1 MGQLDLGT
9 LIAKITVDDKG
20 FTAGMDSAT
29 RRTQRFTADVQAQ
42 GGVVDRVFHSL
53 GRSAKASLQV
63 AATAAAG
70 ATVGVAALGKNT
82 LSTGLAY
89 NAMQQ
94 NANAA
99 LKTMLGSQKAV
110 NEQMEKLGKLAQN
123 SPFSKATFI
132 SAQQQLIAFGV
143 EVEKVIPLL
152 DAMQNAVAASGGG
165 SQQLADLAFVV
176 AQIKAAGKITGQD
189 LIQLG
194 QRGINAAEIIGKAF
208 GKSSAEVK
216 AMISKNQIDA
226 DQAIDALTKGMMEKF
241 GGATDAIKKQ
251 WSGAADRIKAANRD
265 IGADL
270 GKMFIDPA
278 GGGRAVEWGNR
289 LADVLRTFQKR
300 LREAQGDIED
310 FLSPAFK
317 NISKGLDAANNALK
331 KFDAARAGAQ
341 LEKLTSY
348 TPLIGGTTAALMT
361 FALQPIPVIGQ
372 LASAMGPLTVG
383 VAALIAA
390 SPELRKSGSAF
401 GEAFKPGEKILAS
414 TAKQLADLAIQLIK
428 DLSPALE
435 SGAKGLGTFL
445 TNISPL
451 APALVSVLS
460 ALAPVVTAGAELA
473 SAFANLPTP
482 VLAAVVALAALH
494 GPLGPLVAKLT
505 DLGST
510 GGSVISALVADLQA
524 MGTTGAATVKS
535 FTSAGSTLK
544 NTLTIFDR
552 VGTSLRNDTTP
563 GLLSASRELKA
574 FEPAA
579 ALASNSVGAFSKAS
593 VNAGTGVFK
602 LSTLAK
608 NAGSALAGAFGA
620 LLSPANL
627 ALGAVSLLAGA
638 FAAYS
643 QKQAEATQRVE
654 EYKETLDRT
663 TAAVS
668 AHTREVI
675 RSKAE
680 TDGALSAYVALGGA
694 AEDYIRAVSG
704 EGEAMERVN
713 KTLEAKR
720 EAAAKVETAYMDGT
734 NAVSAYNYAQN
745 KLDPNV
751 EKVTA
756 SLQQQSEELQ
766 RAQDETRKNTSEAE
780 RAVEAER
787 QRQQAI
793 DKSTDAMR
801 AQNAAQ
807 GSLVDAQLRSADAT
821 DRLNKAIEEH
831 GKITVDAY
839 GKVNVLDRSNRWFID
854 GMRNKIQAIQDEA
867 RAFEKTSHSQEE
879 AKAKADEW
887 AHSLQEMAEKAGVP
901 KEAVDELVKTLGG
914 IPEVKQMTFTAD
926 TEAGKKAIEDFINEV
941 SKKGGTLTLDARN
954 DPAVEQLAHT
964 LGLVEASKGVFAID
978 ANNEPATAKLL
989 AGIAQVNTST
999 GVMTIDAN
1007 NNRFQQV
1014 LTASKTQGD
1023 NTSAVM
1029 SIYAND
1035 YASAKA
1041 EQARRYINSLSSYI
1055 DVYYRKHGESAQ
1067 LLPDTF
1073 ANGGIHPPVFGF
1085 ANGTE
1090 NHLAQ
1095 IAPAGAMRLW
1105 AEPETGGEAYIPLS
1119 RMKRRRSERILAEV
1133 ASRFGGTYLPG
1144 RVSQHAN
1151 GSASEGQAER
1161 NSTAQTVVNFT
1172 QNIQTAFT
1180 KPDSEYKS
1188 EGAAIARL
1196 VGSL

>member
-1 MGQLDLGT
+1 MSQLDLGT

-63 AATAAAG
+63 AATAAA
-70 ATVGVAALGKNT
+70 ATSVGVAALGKNT
-82 LSTGLAY
+82 ISTGLAY

-216 AMISKNQIDA
+216 TMISKNQIDA

-241 GGATDAIKKQ
+241 GGATDAIKQQ

-265 IGADL
+265 IGADI
-270 GKMFIDPA
+270 GKMFVDPA
-278 GGGRAVEWGNR
+278 GGGRAVEWGNK

-300 LREAQGDIED
+300 LREAQGGIED

-317 NISKGLDAANNALK
+317 NISKGLDAANNALQ

-348 TPLIGGTTAALMT
+348 TPLIGGTTAALMA

-390 SPELRKSGSAF
+390 SPELRKAGSAF

-414 TAKQLADLAIQLIK
+414 AAKQLADLAIRLIK

-460 ALAPVVTAGAELA
+460 ALAPVATAGAELA
-473 SAFANLPTP
+473 AAFANLPTP
-482 VLAAVVALAALH
+482 VLAAVTALAALH
-494 GPLGPLVAKLT
+494 GPLGPLVSKFT
-505 DLGST
+505 DLGATT
-510 GGSVISALVADLQA
+510 GRVVTNLVAQVQD
-524 MGTTGAATVKS
+524 MGTVWTRAEKS
-535 FTSAGSTLK
+535 TAS
-544 NTLTIFDR
+544 
-552 VGTSLRNDTTP
+552 VG
-563 GLLSASRELKA
+563 
-574 FEPAA
+574 A
-579 ALASNSVGAFSKAS
+579 ALASNIVPAAKSVSNELKTFGPAAQNAGNALTEVSKAS
-593 VNAGTGVFK
+593 ANAGTGVFK

-627 ALGAVSLLAGA
+627 ALGAVTLLAAA
-638 FAAYS
+638 FSAYS
-643 QKQAEATQRVE
+643 QKQAEVTQRVE

-663 TAAVS
+663 TASVT
-668 AHTREVI
+668 AHTRELV
-675 RSKAE
+675 RNKAE
-680 TDGALSAYVALGGA
+680 QDGALAAYVALGGA
-694 AEDYIRAVSG
+694 ADDYVRAVAG

-713 KTLEAKR
+713 KTLASKR
-720 EAAAKVETAYMDGT
+720 EELKQNELAERAGAPGVALYSGATKELKE
-734 NAVSAYNYAQN
+734 NVS
-745 KLDPNV
+745 K
-751 EKVTA
+751 A
-756 SLQQQSEELQ
+756 SESLRDQSEELQ
-766 RAQDETRKNTSEAE
+766 RAQDETRKSTSEAE

-793 DKSTDAMR
+793 DKATDAIR

-807 GSLVDAQLRSADAT
+807 GSLVDAQLRNIDAS

-831 GKITVDAY
+831 GQVMADAN
-839 GKVNVLDRSNRWFID
+839 GKVDIFNQNNRWFVQ
-854 GMRNKIQAIQDEA
+854 GMRDKIQAIQDEA
-867 RAFEKTSHSQEE
+867 RAFEKTGHTQEE
-879 AKAKADEW
+879 AKAKTEEWGKALAD
-887 AHSLQEMAEKAGVP
+887 MAEKAGVP
-901 KEAVDELVKTLGG
+901 KEQINDLIKTLGG

-926 TEAGKKAIEDFINEV
+926 TEAGKRAIDDFIEAT
-941 SKKGGTLTLDARN
+941 SKKNGVLTLDANN
-954 DPAVEQLAHT
+954 DPAVAQLAQT
-964 LGLVEASKGVFAID
+964 LGLVEVSTGVFAID
-978 ANNEPATAKLL
+978 ANSEPATAKLI

-1007 NNRFQQV
+1007 NSRFQQV
-1014 LTASKTQGD
+1014 LAASKSQGD
-1023 NTSAVM
+1023 NTSSAM

-1041 EQARRYINSLSSYI
+1041 EQAQRYINSLASYI

-1073 ANGGIHPPVFGF
+1073 ANGGIRPPVFGF

-1151 GSASEGQAER
+1151 GSATEGQAER
-1161 NSTAQTVVNFT
+1161 SATAQTVVNFT

-1188 EGAAIARL
+1188 EGAALARL
-1196 VGSL
+1196 VGGL

>member
-1 MGQLDLGT
+1 MSQLDLGT

-20 FTAGMDSAT
+20 FTAGMDAAT
-29 RRTQRFTADVQAQ
+29 RRTQRFTADVQSQ
-42 GGVVDRVFHSL
+42 GGIVDRVFHSL

-63 AATAAAG
+63 AATAAA
-70 ATVGVAALGKNT
+70 ATTVGVAALGKNT

-241 GGATDAIKKQ
+241 GGATDAIKQQ

-265 IGADL
+265 IGADI

-278 GGGRAVEWGNR
+278 GGGRAVEWGNK

-300 LREAQGDIED
+300 LREAQGGIED

-317 NISKGLDAANNALK
+317 NISKGLDAANNALQ
-331 KFDAARAGAQ
+331 KFDAARAAAQ

-348 TPLIGGTTAALMT
+348 TPLIGGTTAALMA

-390 SPELRKSGSAF
+390 SPELRKAGGAF

-460 ALAPVVTAGAELA
+460 ALAPVATAVAELA
-473 SAFANLPTP
+473 AAFANLPTP
-482 VLAAVVALAALH
+482 ILAAITALAALH
-494 GPLGPLVAKLT
+494 GPLGPLVSKFT
-505 DLGST
+505 DLGATS
-510 GGSVISALVADLQA
+510 GRVIANLVAQVQD
-524 MGTTGAATVKS
+524 MGTVWTRVEKSTAGVGAS
-535 FTSAGSTLK
+535 
-544 NTLTIFDR
+544 
-552 VGTSLRNDTTP
+552 
-563 GLLSASRELKA
+563 
-574 FEPAA
+574 
-579 ALASNSVGAFSKAS
+579 LASNIVPAAKSVSNELKTFGPAAQNAGNALTEVGKAS
-593 VNAGTGVFK
+593 ANAGTGVFK

-627 ALGAVSLLAGA
+627 ALGAVTLLAAA
-638 FAAYS
+638 FSAYS
-643 QKQAEATQRVE
+643 QKQAETTQRVE

-663 TAAVS
+663 TASVTAN
-668 AHTREVI
+668 TRELV
-675 RSKAE
+675 RNKAE
-680 TDGALSAYVALGGA
+680 QDGALAAYVALGGA
-694 AEDYIRAVSG
+694 ADDYVRAVAG

-713 KTLEAKR
+713 KVLAAKR
-720 EAAAKVETAYMDGT
+720 EEAAKTETAYMDGT
-734 NAVSAYNYAQN
+734 NAVSAYAYAHN

-756 SLQQQSEELQ
+756 SLQHQSEELQ

-793 DKSTDAMR
+793 DKATDAMR

-807 GSLVDAQLRSADAT
+807 GSLVDAQLRNIDAS

-831 GKITVDAY
+831 GQVMADAN
-839 GKVNVLDRSNRWFID
+839 GKVDIFNQNNRWFVQ
-854 GMRNKIQAIQDEA
+854 GMRDKIQAIQDEA
-867 RAFEKTSHSQEE
+867 RAFEKTGHTQEE
-879 AKAKADEW
+879 AKAKTQEW
-887 AHSLQEMAEKAGVP
+887 GAALAEMAEKAGVP
-901 KEAVDELVKTLGG
+901 KEQINDLIKSLGG

-926 TEAGKKAIEDFINEV
+926 TEAGKRAIEDFIEAT
-941 SKKGGTLTLDARN
+941 SKKNGVLTLDANN
-954 DPAVEQLAHT
+954 DPAVTQLAQT
-964 LGLVEASKGVFAID
+964 LGLVEVSTGVFAID
-978 ANNEPATAKLL
+978 ANREPATAKLI
-989 AGIAQVNTST
+989 AGLAQVNTST

-1007 NNRFQQV
+1007 NSRFQQV
-1014 LTASKTQGD
+1014 LAASKSQGD

-1073 ANGGIHPPVFGF
+1073 ANGGIRPPVYGF

-1161 NSTAQTVVNFT
+1161 AATAQTVVNFT

>member
-1 MGQLDLGT
+1 MSQLDLGT

-70 ATVGVAALGKNT
+70 ATVGMAALGKNT

-278 GGGRAVEWGNR
+278 GGGRAVEWGNK

-348 TPLIGGTTAALMT
+348 TPLIGGTTAALMA

-390 SPELRKSGSAF
+390 SPELRKAGSAF

-414 TAKQLADLAIQLIK
+414 TAKQLADLAIRLIK

-445 TNISPL
+445 TNVSPL

-460 ALAPVVTAGAELA
+460 ALAPVATAGAELA
-473 SAFANLPTP
+473 AAFANLPTP
-482 VLAAVVALAALH
+482 VLAAVTALAALH
-494 GPLGPLVAKLT
+494 GPLGPLVSKFT
-505 DLGST
+505 DLGATT
-510 GGSVISALVADLQA
+510 GRVITNLVAQVQE
-524 MGTTGAATVKS
+524 MGTVWTRAEKSTAGVGAAMASNIVPAAKS
-535 FTSAGSTLK
+535 VS
-544 NTLTIFDR
+544 N
-552 VGTSLRNDTTP
+552 
-563 GLLSASRELKA
+563 ELKT
-574 FEPAA
+574 FGPAA
-579 ALASNSVGAFSKAS
+579 QNAGNALTEVGKAS
-593 VNAGTGVFK
+593 ANAGTGVFK

-627 ALGAVSLLAGA
+627 ALGAVTLLAAA
-638 FAAYS
+638 FSAYS
-643 QKQAEATQRVE
+643 QKQAEVTQRVE

-663 TAAVS
+663 TASVT
-668 AHTREVI
+668 AHTRELV
-675 RSKAE
+675 RNKAE
-680 TDGALSAYVALGGA
+680 QDGALAAYVALGGA
-694 AEDYIRAVSG
+694 ADDYVRAVAG

-713 KTLEAKR
+713 SVLASKR
-720 EAAAKVETAYMDGT
+720 EELKQNELAERAGAPGVALYSGATKELKE
-734 NAVSAYNYAQN
+734 NVS
-745 KLDPNV
+745 K
-751 EKVTA
+751 A
-756 SLQQQSEELQ
+756 SESLRDQSEELQ
-766 RAQDETRKNTSEAE
+766 RAQDETRKSTSEAE

-793 DKSTDAMR
+793 DKATDAIR

-807 GSLVDAQLRSADAT
+807 GSLVDAQLRNIDAS

-831 GKITVDAY
+831 GQVMADAN
-839 GKVNVLDRSNRWFID
+839 GKVDIFNQNNRWFVQ
-854 GMRNKIQAIQDEA
+854 GMRDKIQAIQDEA
-867 RAFEKTSHSQEE
+867 RAFEKTGHTQEE
-879 AKAKADEW
+879 AKAKTQEW
-887 AHSLQEMAEKAGVP
+887 SAALAEMAEKAGVP
-901 KEAVDELVKTLGG
+901 KEQINDLIRSLGG

-926 TEAGKKAIEDFINEV
+926 TEAGKRAIEDFIEAT
-941 SKKGGTLTLDARN
+941 SKKNGVLTLDANN
-954 DPAVEQLAHT
+954 DPAVAQLAQT
-964 LGLVEASKGVFAID
+964 LGLVEVSTGVFAID
-978 ANNEPATAKLL
+978 ANSEPATAKLF
-989 AGIAQVNTST
+989 AGLAQVNTST

-1007 NNRFQQV
+1007 NSRFQQV
-1014 LTASKTQGD
+1014 LAASKSQGD
-1023 NTSAVM
+1023 NTSAAM

-1035 YASAKA
+1035 YASARA
-1041 EQARRYINSLSSYI
+1041 EQAQRYINSLSSYI

-1073 ANGGIHPPVFGF
+1073 ANGGIRPPVFGF

-1151 GSASEGQAER
+1151 GSATEGQAER
-1161 NSTAQTVVNFT
+1161 SATAQTVVNFT

-1188 EGAAIARL
+1188 EGAALARL

>member
-1 MGQLDLGT
+1 MSQLDLGT

-63 AATAAAG
+63 AATAAA
-70 ATVGVAALGKNT
+70 ATTVGVAALGKNT
-82 LSTGLAY
+82 ISTGLAY

-270 GKMFIDPA
+270 GKMFIDPT
-278 GGGRAVEWGNR
+278 GGGRAVEWGNK

-300 LREAQGDIED
+300 LHEAQGDIED

-317 NISKGLDAANNALK
+317 NISKGLDAANNALQ

-348 TPLIGGTTAALMT
+348 TPLIGGTTAALMA

-390 SPELRKSGSAF
+390 SPELRKAGSAF

-414 TAKQLADLAIQLIK
+414 TAKQLADLALQLIK

-435 SGAKGLGTFL
+435 SGAKGLGVFL

-460 ALAPVVTAGAELA
+460 ALAPVATAGAELA
-473 SAFANLPTP
+473 AAFANLPTP
-482 VLAAVVALAALH
+482 VLAAVTALAALH
-494 GPLGPLVAKLT
+494 GPLGPLVSKLT

-510 GGSVISALVADLQA
+510 GSRVISSLVAQA
-524 MGTTGAATVKS
+524 QEMGTVWTRAEKSTTG
-535 FTSAGSTLK
+535 L
-544 NTLTIFDR
+544 
-552 VGTSLRNDTTP
+552 GT
-563 GLLSASRELKA
+563 
-574 FEPAA
+574 
-579 ALASNSVGAFSKAS
+579 ALASNIVPAAKSASNELKTFGPAAQSAGNALTDVGKNAAS
-593 VNAGTGVFK
+593 AGTGVFK

-627 ALGAVSLLAGA
+627 ALGAVTLLAAA

-643 QKQAEATQRVE
+643 QKQAETTQRVE

-663 TAAVS
+663 TATVTAN
-668 AHTREVI
+668 TRELV
-675 RSKAE
+675 RNKAE
-680 TDGALSAYVALGGA
+680 QDGALAAYVALGGA
-694 AEDYIRAVSG
+694 ADDYVRAVAG

-713 KTLEAKR
+713 KVLAAKR
-720 EAAAKVETAYMDGT
+720 EEAAKTETAYMDGT
-734 NAVSAYNYAQN
+734 NAVSAYAYAQN

-756 SLQQQSEELQ
+756 SLKSQGEELQ
-766 RAQDETRKNTSEAE
+766 RAQDETRKSVSEAE
-780 RAVEAER
+780 RAVEVER

-793 DKSTDAMR
+793 DKATDAMR

-807 GSLVDAQLRSADAT
+807 GSLVDAQLRNIDAS

-831 GKITVDAY
+831 GHVLTDAN
-839 GKVNVLDRSNRWFID
+839 GKVDIFNQNNRWFVQ
-854 GMRNKIQAIQDEA
+854 GMRDKIQAIQDEA
-867 RAFEKTSHSQEE
+867 RAFEKTSHTQEE
-879 AKAKADEW
+879 ASAKTQEW
-887 AHSLQEMAEKAGVP
+887 STALAEMAEKAGVP
-901 KEAVDELVKTLGG
+901 KEQINDLIKTLGG

-926 TEAGKKAIEDFINEV
+926 TEAGKRAIEEFIEST
-941 SKKGGTLTLDARN
+941 SKKNGVLTLDANN
-954 DPAVEQLAHT
+954 DPAVAQLAQT
-964 LGLVEASKGVFAID
+964 LGLVEVSTGVFAID
-978 ANNEPATAKLL
+978 ANSEPATAKLI

-1007 NNRFQQV
+1007 NSRFQQV
-1014 LTASKTQGD
+1014 LAASKSQGD
-1023 NTSAVM
+1023 NTSAAM
-1029 SIYAND
+1029 SIYGVD

-1041 EQARRYINSLSSYI
+1041 EQAQRYINSLSSYI

-1073 ANGGIHPPVFGF
+1073 ANGGIRPPVYGF

-1151 GSASEGQAER
+1151 GSATEGQAER
-1161 NSTAQTVVNFT
+1161 TATAQTVVNFT

-1188 EGAAIARL
+1188 EGAALARL

>member
-1 MGQLDLGT
+1 MSQLDLGT

-20 FTAGMDSAT
+20 FTAGMDAAT

-63 AATAAAG
+63 AATAAA
-70 ATVGVAALGKNT
+70 ATTVGVAALGKNT

-241 GGATDAIKKQ
+241 GGATDAIKQQ

-265 IGADL
+265 IGADI

-278 GGGRAVEWGNR
+278 GGGRAVEWGNK

-300 LREAQGDIED
+300 LREAQGGIED

-317 NISKGLDAANNALK
+317 NISKGLDAANNALQ

-348 TPLIGGTTAALMT
+348 TPLIGGTTAALMA

-390 SPELRKSGSAF
+390 SPELRKAGSAF

-414 TAKQLADLAIQLIK
+414 TAKQLADLAIRLIK

-460 ALAPVVTAGAELA
+460 ALAPVATAGAELA
-473 SAFANLPTP
+473 AAFANLPTP
-482 VLAAVVALAALH
+482 VLAAVTALAALH
-494 GPLGPLVAKLT
+494 GPLGPLVSKFT
-505 DLGST
+505 DLGATS
-510 GGSVISALVADLQA
+510 GRVIANLVAQVQD
-524 MGTTGAATVKS
+524 MGTVWTRAEKSTAGVGAAMASNIVPAAKS
-535 FTSAGSTLK
+535 VS
-544 NTLTIFDR
+544 N
-552 VGTSLRNDTTP
+552 
-563 GLLSASRELKA
+563 ELKT
-574 FEPAA
+574 FGPAA
-579 ALASNSVGAFSKAS
+579 QNAGNALTEVGKAS
-593 VNAGTGVFK
+593 ANAGTGVFK

-627 ALGAVSLLAGA
+627 ALGAITLLAAA
-638 FAAYS
+638 FSAYS
-643 QKQAEATQRVE
+643 QKQAEITQRVE
-654 EYKETLDRT
+654 EYKDTLDRT
-663 TAAVS
+663 TAAVTVN
-668 AHTREVI
+668 TRELV
-675 RSKAE
+675 RNKAE
-680 TDGALSAYVALGGA
+680 QDGALAAYVALGGA
-694 AEDYIRAVSG
+694 ADDYVRAVAG

-713 KTLEAKR
+713 KTLASKR
-720 EAAAKVETAYMDGT
+720 EELKQNELAERAGAPGVALYSGATKELKE
-734 NAVSAYNYAQN
+734 NVS
-745 KLDPNV
+745 K
-751 EKVTA
+751 A
-756 SLQQQSEELQ
+756 SESLRDQSDELS
-766 RAQDETRKNTSEAE
+766 RAQDETRKSVSETE

-793 DKSTDAMR
+793 DKATDAMR

-807 GSLVDAQLRSADAT
+807 GSLVDAQLRNIDAS

-831 GKITVDAY
+831 GQVMADAN
-839 GKVNVLDRSNRWFID
+839 GKVDIFNQNNRWFVQ
-854 GMRNKIQAIQDEA
+854 GMRDKIQAIQDEA
-867 RAFEKTSHSQEE
+867 RAFEKTGHTQEE
-879 AKAKADEW
+879 AKAKTQEW
-887 AHSLQEMAEKAGVP
+887 STALSEMAEKAGVP
-901 KEAVDELVKTLGG
+901 KEQINDLIRTLGG

-926 TEAGKKAIEDFINEV
+926 TEAGKRAIDDFIEAT
-941 SKKGGTLTLDARN
+941 SKKNGVLTLDANN
-954 DPAVEQLAHT
+954 DPAVAQLAQT
-964 LGLVEASKGVFAID
+964 LGLVEVSTGVFAID
-978 ANNEPATAKLL
+978 ANSEPATAKLF
-989 AGIAQVNTST
+989 AGLAQVNTST

-1007 NNRFQQV
+1007 NSRFQQV
-1014 LTASKTQGD
+1014 LAASKSQGD
-1023 NTSAVM
+1023 NTSSAM

-1035 YASAKA
+1035 YASARA
-1041 EQARRYINSLSSYI
+1041 EQAQRYINSLSSYI

-1073 ANGGIHPPVFGF
+1073 ANGGIRPPVYGF

-1151 GSASEGQAER
+1151 GSATEGQAER
-1161 NSTAQTVVNFT
+1161 AATAQTVVNFT

-1188 EGAAIARL
+1188 EGAALARL

>member
-1 MGQLDLGT
+1 MSQLDLGT

-42 GGVVDRVFHSL
+42 GGVVDRVFHSM

-63 AATAAAG
+63 AATAAA
-70 ATVGVAALGKNT
+70 ATTVGVAALGKNT
-82 LSTGLAY
+82 ISTGLAY

-278 GGGRAVEWGNR
+278 GGGRAVEWGNK

-390 SPELRKSGSAF
+390 SPELRKAGGAF

-460 ALAPVVTAGAELA
+460 ALAPVATAGAELA

-494 GPLGPLVAKLT
+494 GPLAPLVSKLT
-505 DLGST
+505 DLGDVSKKSIT
-510 GGSVISALVADLQA
+510 QLVTSLQE
-524 MGTTGAATVKS
+524 MGTEQTRAVKTFSGLGSAMTNAVAPAAKTVS
-535 FTSAGSTLK
+535 
-544 NTLTIFDR
+544 N
-552 VGTSLRNDTTP
+552 
-563 GLLSASRELKA
+563 ELKTIA
-574 FEPAA
+574 PAA
-579 ALASNSVGAFSKAS
+579 QGAGNAITQVSKAS
-593 VNAGTGVFK
+593 AAAGPAVFN
-602 LSTLAK
+602 LGTLAK
-608 NAGSALAGAFGA
+608 NAGSRLAGAFA
-620 LLSPANL
+620 AILSPANL
-627 ALGAVSLLAGA
+627 ALGAVALLAGA

-643 QKQAEATQRVE
+643 QKQAEVTQRVE

-734 NAVSAYNYAQN
+734 NAVSAYAYAQN
-745 KLDPNV
+745 KLDPDV

-793 DKSTDAMR
+793 DKATDAMR

-914 IPEVKQMTFTAD
+914 IPEVKQTTFTAD
-926 TEAGKKAIEDFINEV
+926 TEAGKKAVEDFINEV
-941 SKKGGTLTLDARN
+941 SKKNGTLTLDARN

-1014 LTASKTQGD
+1014 LTASKNQGD

-1041 EQARRYINSLSSYI
+1041 EQAQRYINSLSSYV

-1073 ANGGIHPPVFGF
+1073 ANGGIRPPVYGF

-1161 NSTAQTVVNFT
+1161 SATAQTVVNFT

>member
-1 MGQLDLGT
+1 MSQLDLGT

-20 FTAGMDSAT
+20 FTAGMDAAT
-29 RRTQRFTADVQAQ
+29 RRTQRFTADVQTQ

-63 AATAAAG
+63 AATAAA
-70 ATVGVAALGKNT
+70 ATSVGVAALGKNT
-82 LSTGLAY
+82 ISTGLAY

-265 IGADL
+265 IGADI
-270 GKMFIDPA
+270 GKMFIDPT
-278 GGGRAVEWGNR
+278 GGGRAVEWGNK

-300 LREAQGDIED
+300 LREAQGSIED

-390 SPELRKSGSAF
+390 SPELRKAGGAF

-494 GPLGPLVAKLT
+494 GPLGPLVSKLT
-505 DLGST
+505 DLGDTSKKSIT
-510 GGSVISALVADLQA
+510 QLVTSLQE
-524 MGTTGAATVKS
+524 MGTEQTRAVKTFSGLGNAMTNAVAPAAKTVS
-535 FTSAGSTLK
+535 
-544 NTLTIFDR
+544 N
-552 VGTSLRNDTTP
+552 
-563 GLLSASRELKA
+563 ELKTIA
-574 FEPAA
+574 PAA
-579 ALASNSVGAFSKAS
+579 QGAGNAITQVSKAS
-593 VNAGTGVFK
+593 AAAGPAVFN
-602 LSTLAK
+602 LGTLAK

-627 ALGAVSLLAGA
+627 ALGAVSLLAAA
-638 FAAYS
+638 FSAYS

-663 TAAVS
+663 TASVTAN
-668 AHTREVI
+668 TRELV
-675 RSKAE
+675 RNKAE
-680 TDGALSAYVALGGA
+680 QDGALAAYVALGGA
-694 AEDYIRAVSG
+694 AEDYIRAVAG
-704 EGEAMERVN
+704 EGEAVERVN
-713 KTLEAKR
+713 KVLAAKR
-720 EAAAKVETAYMDGT
+720 EEAAKTETAYMDGT
-734 NAVSAYNYAQN
+734 NAVSAYAYAQN

-793 DKSTDAMR
+793 DKATDAMR

-854 GMRNKIQAIQDEA
+854 GMRAKIQAIQDEA
-867 RAFEKTSHSQEE
+867 RAFEKTSHTQEE

-914 IPEVKQMTFTAD
+914 IPEVKQTTFTAD
-926 TEAGKKAIEDFINEV
+926 TEAGKKAVEDFINEV
-941 SKKGGTLTLDARN
+941 SKKNGTLTLDARN

-989 AGIAQVNTST
+989 AGLAQVNTST

-1014 LTASKTQGD
+1014 LAASKSQSD
-1023 NTSAVM
+1023 NTSGVM

-1073 ANGGIHPPVFGF
+1073 ANGGIRPPVYGF

-1151 GSASEGQAER
+1151 GSATEGQVER
-1161 NSTAQTVVNFT
+1161 SATAQTVVNFT

-1188 EGAAIARL
+1188 EGAALARL

>member
-1 MGQLDLGT
+1 MSQLDLGT

-20 FTAGMDSAT
+20 FTAGMDAAT

-42 GGVVDRVFHSL
+42 GGVVDRVFHSM

-63 AATAAAG
+63 AATAAA
-70 ATVGVAALGKNT
+70 ATTVGVAALGKNT
-82 LSTGLAY
+82 ISTGLAY

-241 GGATDAIKKQ
+241 GGATDAIKQQ

-265 IGADL
+265 IGADI

-278 GGGRAVEWGNR
+278 GGGRAVEWGNK

-300 LREAQGDIED
+300 LREAQGGVED

-435 SGAKGLGTFL
+435 SGAKGLGAFL

-460 ALAPVVTAGAELA
+460 ALAPVATAGAELA

-494 GPLGPLVAKLT
+494 GPLAPLVSKLT
-505 DLGST
+505 DLGDVSKKSIT
-510 GGSVISALVADLQA
+510 QLVTSLQE
-524 MGTTGAATVKS
+524 MGTEQTRAVKTFSGLGNAMTNAVAPAAKTVS
-535 FTSAGSTLK
+535 
-544 NTLTIFDR
+544 N
-552 VGTSLRNDTTP
+552 
-563 GLLSASRELKA
+563 ELKTIA
-574 FEPAA
+574 PAA
-579 ALASNSVGAFSKAS
+579 QGAGNAITQVSKAS
-593 VNAGTGVFK
+593 AAAGPAVFN
-602 LSTLAK
+602 LGTLAK
-608 NAGSALAGAFGA
+608 NAGSRLAGAFA
-620 LLSPANL
+620 AILSPANL
-627 ALGAVSLLAGA
+627 ALGAVALLAGA

-643 QKQAEATQRVE
+643 QKQAEVTQRVE

-704 EGEAMERVN
+704 EGEAVERVN
-713 KTLEAKR
+713 KVLAAKR
-720 EAAAKVETAYMDGT
+720 EEAAKTETAYMDGT
-734 NAVSAYNYAQN
+734 NAVSAYAYAQN

-793 DKSTDAMR
+793 DKATDAMR

-854 GMRNKIQAIQDEA
+854 GMRAKIQAIQDEA
-867 RAFEKTSHSQEE
+867 RAFEKTSHTQEE

-914 IPEVKQMTFTAD
+914 IPEVKQTTFTAD
-926 TEAGKKAIEDFINEV
+926 TEAGKKAVEDFINEV
-941 SKKGGTLTLDARN
+941 SKKNGTLTLDARN

-1014 LTASKTQGD
+1014 LTASKSQGD

-1073 ANGGIHPPVFGF
+1073 ANGGIRPPVYGF

-1151 GSASEGQAER
+1151 GSATEGQVER
-1161 NSTAQTVVNFT
+1161 SATAQTVVNFT

-1188 EGAAIARL
+1188 EGAALARL

>member
-1 MGQLDLGT
+1 M
-9 LIAKITVDDKG
+9 
-20 FTAGMDSAT
+20 
-29 RRTQRFTADVQAQ
+29 QAQ

-70 ATVGVAALGKNT
+70 VTVGVAALGKNT

-241 GGATDAIKKQ
+241 GGATDAIKQQ

-265 IGADL
+265 IGADI

-278 GGGRAVEWGNR
+278 GGGRAVEWGNK

-300 LREAQGDIED
+300 LREAQGGIED

-317 NISKGLDAANNALK
+317 NISKGLDAANSALQ
-331 KFDAARAGAQ
+331 KFDAARAAAQ

-348 TPLIGGTTAALMT
+348 TPLIGGTTAALMA

-390 SPELRKSGSAF
+390 SPELRKAGGAF

-414 TAKQLADLAIQLIK
+414 TAKQLADLAIRLIK

-460 ALAPVVTAGAELA
+460 ALAPVATAGAELA
-473 SAFANLPTP
+473 AAFANLPTP
-482 VLAAVVALAALH
+482 VLAAVTALAALH
-494 GPLGPLVAKLT
+494 GPLAPLVSKFT
-505 DLGST
+505 DLGATS
-510 GGSVISALVADLQA
+510 GRVITNLVAQVQD
-524 MGTTGAATVKS
+524 MGTVWTRAEKSTAGVGAAMASNIVPAAKS
-535 FTSAGSTLK
+535 VS
-544 NTLTIFDR
+544 N
-552 VGTSLRNDTTP
+552 
-563 GLLSASRELKA
+563 ELKT
-574 FEPAA
+574 FGPAA
-579 ALASNSVGAFSKAS
+579 QNAGNALTEVGKAS
-593 VNAGTGVFK
+593 ANAGTGVFK

-627 ALGAVSLLAGA
+627 ALGAVTLLAAA
-638 FAAYS
+638 FSAYS

-654 EYKETLDRT
+654 EYKDTLDRT
-663 TAAVS
+663 TAAVTVN
-668 AHTREVI
+668 TRELV
-675 RSKAE
+675 RNKAE
-680 TDGALSAYVALGGA
+680 QDGALAAYVALGGA
-694 AEDYIRAVSG
+694 ADDYVRAVAG

-713 KTLEAKR
+713 GVLAAKR
-720 EAAAKVETAYMDGT
+720 EELKQNELAERAGAPGVALYSGATKELKE
-734 NAVSAYNYAQN
+734 NVS
-745 KLDPNV
+745 K
-751 EKVTA
+751 A
-756 SLQQQSEELQ
+756 SESLRDQSDELR
-766 RAQDETRKNTSEAE
+766 RAQDETRKSVSEAE

-793 DKSTDAMR
+793 DKATDAMR

-807 GSLVDAQLRSADAT
+807 GSLVDAQLRNIDAS

-831 GKITVDAY
+831 GQVMADAN
-839 GKVNVLDRSNRWFID
+839 GKVDIFNQNNRWFVQ
-854 GMRNKIQAIQDEA
+854 GMRDKIQAIQDEA
-867 RAFEKTSHSQEE
+867 RAFEKTGHTQEE
-879 AKAKADEW
+879 AKAKTEEW
-887 AHSLQEMAEKAGVP
+887 GKALAEMAEKAGVP
-901 KEAVDELVKTLGG
+901 KEQINDLIRTLGG

-926 TEAGKKAIEDFINEV
+926 TEAGKRAIEDFIADTA
-941 SKKGGTLTLDARN
+941 KKNGVLTLDANN
-954 DPAVEQLAHT
+954 DPAVAQLAQT
-964 LGLVEASKGVFAID
+964 LGVVEVSKGVFAID
-978 ANNEPATAKLL
+978 ANSEPATAKLI

-1014 LTASKTQGD
+1014 LAASKNQGD
-1023 NTSAVM
+1023 NTSAAM

-1035 YASAKA
+1035 YASARA
-1041 EQARRYINSLSSYI
+1041 EQAQRYINSLSSYI

-1073 ANGGIHPPVFGF
+1073 ANGGIRPPVFGF
-1085 ANGTE
+1085 ASGTE

-1151 GSASEGQAER
+1151 GSATEGQAER
-1161 NSTAQTVVNFT
+1161 SATAQTVVNFT

>member
-1 MGQLDLGT
+1 MSQLDLGT

-20 FTAGMDSAT
+20 FTAGMDAAT

-42 GGVVDRVFHSL
+42 GGIVDRVFHSL

-63 AATAAAG
+63 AATAAA
-70 ATVGVAALGKNT
+70 ATTVGVAALGKNT
-82 LSTGLAY
+82 ISTGLAY

-241 GGATDAIKKQ
+241 GGATDAIKQQ

-265 IGADL
+265 IGADI

-278 GGGRAVEWGNR
+278 GGGRAVEWGNK

-300 LREAQGDIED
+300 LREAQGGIED

-317 NISKGLDAANNALK
+317 NISKGLDAANSALQ
-331 KFDAARAGAQ
+331 KFDAAKAAAQ
-341 LEKLTSY
+341 LGKLTSY
-348 TPLIGGTTAALMT
+348 TPLIGGTTAALMA

-390 SPELRKSGSAF
+390 SPELRKAGSAF

-414 TAKQLADLAIQLIK
+414 TAKQLADLAISLIK
-428 DLSPALE
+428 NLSPALE

-460 ALAPVVTAGAELA
+460 ALAPVATAGAELA
-473 SAFANLPTP
+473 AAFANLPTP
-482 VLAAVVALAALH
+482 VLAAVTALAALH
-494 GPLGPLVAKLT
+494 GPLGPLVSKLT

-510 GGSVISALVADLQA
+510 GSRVISALVAQA
-524 MGTTGAATVKS
+524 QEMGTVWGKAEKSTTG
-535 FTSAGSTLK
+535 L
-544 NTLTIFDR
+544 
-552 VGTSLRNDTTP
+552 GT
-563 GLLSASRELKA
+563 
-574 FEPAA
+574 
-579 ALASNSVGAFSKAS
+579 ALASNIVPAAKSAS
-593 VNAGTGVFK
+593 NELKTFGPAAQNAGNALTEVGKSSANAGNSVFK

-627 ALGAVSLLAGA
+627 ALGAVTLLAAA

-643 QKQAEATQRVE
+643 QKQAETTQRVE

-663 TAAVS
+663 TAAVT
-668 AHTREVI
+668 ANTRELV
-675 RSKAE
+675 RNKAE
-680 TDGALSAYVALGGA
+680 KDGALRAYVALGGA
-694 AEDYIRAVSG
+694 ADDYVRAVAG

-713 KTLEAKR
+713 KTLAAKR
-720 EAAAKVETAYMDGT
+720 AEAEKTETVYMYGT
-734 NAVSAYNYAQN
+734 SAVSAYAYAH
-745 KLDPNV
+745 KRLDPNV

-756 SLQQQSEELQ
+756 SLQQQSKELQ

-793 DKSTDAMR
+793 EKATDAMR

-807 GSLVDAQLRSADAT
+807 GSLVDAQLRNIDAS

-831 GKITVDAY
+831 GQVMADAN
-839 GKVNVLDRSNRWFID
+839 GKVDIFNQNNRWFVQ
-854 GMRNKIQAIQDEA
+854 GMRDKIQAIQDEA
-867 RAFEKTSHSQEE
+867 GAFEKTGHTQEE
-879 AKAKADEW
+879 AKAKTEEW
-887 AHSLQEMAEKAGVP
+887 GKALAEMAEKAGVP
-901 KEAVDELVKTLGG
+901 REQINDLIRTLGG

-926 TEAGKKAIEDFINEV
+926 TEQGKRAIDDFIEAT
-941 SKKGGTLTLDARN
+941 SKKNGVLTLDANN
-954 DPAVEQLAHT
+954 DPAVAQLAQT
-964 LGLVEASKGVFAID
+964 LGLVEVSKGVFAID
-978 ANNEPATAKLL
+978 ANSEPATAKLI

-1007 NNRFQQV
+1007 NSRFQQV
-1014 LTASKTQGD
+1014 LAASKSQGD
-1023 NTSAVM
+1023 NTSSAM

-1041 EQARRYINSLSSYI
+1041 EQAQRHINSLSSYI

-1073 ANGGIHPPVFGF
+1073 ANGGIRPPVYGF

-1151 GSASEGQAER
+1151 GSATEGQAER
-1161 NSTAQTVVNFT
+1161 AATAQTVVNFT

-1188 EGAAIARL
+1188 EGAALARL

>member
-1 MGQLDLGT
+1 MSQLDLGT

-20 FTAGMDSAT
+20 FTAGMDTAT
-29 RRTQRFTADVQAQ
+29 RRTQRFTADVQTQ
-42 GGVVDRVFHSL
+42 GGIVDRVFHSL

-63 AATAAAG
+63 AATAAA
-70 ATVGVAALGKNT
+70 ATTVGVAALGKNI

-241 GGATDAIKKQ
+241 GGATDAIKQQ

-265 IGADL
+265 IGADI

-278 GGGRAVEWGNR
+278 GGGRAVEWGNK

-300 LREAQGDIED
+300 LREAQGGIED

-317 NISKGLDAANNALK
+317 NISKGLDAANNALQ

-348 TPLIGGTTAALMT
+348 TPLIGGTTAALMA

-390 SPELRKSGSAF
+390 SPELRKAGSAF

-414 TAKQLADLAIQLIK
+414 AAKQLADLAIRLIK

-460 ALAPVVTAGAELA
+460 ALAPVATAGAELA
-473 SAFANLPTP
+473 AAFANLPTP
-482 VLAAVVALAALH
+482 VLAAVTALAALH
-494 GPLGPLVAKLT
+494 GPLGPLVSKFT
-505 DLGST
+505 DLGATS
-510 GGSVISALVADLQA
+510 GRVITNLVAQVQD
-524 MGTTGAATVKS
+524 MGTVWTRAEKSTAGVGAAMASNIVPAAKS
-535 FTSAGSTLK
+535 VS
-544 NTLTIFDR
+544 N
-552 VGTSLRNDTTP
+552 
-563 GLLSASRELKA
+563 ELKT
-574 FEPAA
+574 FGPAA
-579 ALASNSVGAFSKAS
+579 QNAGNALTEVGKAS
-593 VNAGTGVFK
+593 ANAGTGVFK

-627 ALGAVSLLAGA
+627 ALGAVTLLAAA
-638 FAAYS
+638 FSAYS
-643 QKQAEATQRVE
+643 QKQAETTQRVE

-663 TAAVS
+663 TASVTAN
-668 AHTREVI
+668 TRELV
-675 RSKAE
+675 RNKAE
-680 TDGALSAYVALGGA
+680 QDGALAAYVALGGA
-694 AEDYIRAVSG
+694 ADDYVRAVAG

-713 KTLEAKR
+713 KVLAAKR
-720 EAAAKVETAYMDGT
+720 EEAAKTETAYMDGT
-734 NAVSAYNYAQN
+734 NAVSAYAYAHN

-751 EKVTA
+751 EKVTE
-756 SLQQQSEELQ
+756 SLKSQGEELQ
-766 RAQDETRKNTSEAE
+766 RAREETRKNTSEAE

-793 DKSTDAMR
+793 DKATDAMR

-807 GSLVDAQLRSADAT
+807 GSLVDAQLRNIDAS

-831 GKITVDAY
+831 GQVMADAN
-839 GKVNVLDRSNRWFID
+839 GKVDIFNQNNRWFVQ
-854 GMRNKIQAIQDEA
+854 GMRDKIQAIQDEA
-867 RAFEKTSHSQEE
+867 RAFEKTGHTQEE
-879 AKAKADEW
+879 AKAKTQEW
-887 AHSLQEMAEKAGVP
+887 STALAEMAEKAGVP
-901 KEAVDELVKTLGG
+901 KEQINDLIRTLGG
-914 IPEVKQMTFTAD
+914 IPEVKQMVFTAD
-926 TEAGKKAIEDFINEV
+926 TEAGKRAIDDFIEAT
-941 SKKGGTLTLDARN
+941 SKKNGVLTLDANN
-954 DPAVEQLAHT
+954 DPAVAQLAQT
-964 LGLVEASKGVFAID
+964 LGLVEVSKGVFAID
-978 ANNEPATAKLL
+978 ANSEPATAKLI

-1014 LTASKTQGD
+1014 LAASKSQGD
-1023 NTSAVM
+1023 NTSAAM

-1035 YASAKA
+1035 YASARA
-1041 EQARRYINSLSSYI
+1041 EQAQRYINSLSSYI

-1073 ANGGIHPPVFGF
+1073 ANGGIRPPVYGF

-1161 NSTAQTVVNFT
+1161 SATAQTVVNFT

-1188 EGAAIARL
+1188 EGAALARL

>member
-1 MGQLDLGT
+1 MSQLDLGT

-20 FTAGMDSAT
+20 FTAGMDAAT

-63 AATAAAG
+63 AATAAA
-70 ATVGVAALGKNT
+70 ATTVGVAALGKNT

-194 QRGINAAEIIGKAF
+194 QRGINVAEIIGKAF

-265 IGADL
+265 IGADI

-278 GGGRAVEWGNR
+278 GGGRAVEWGNK

-348 TPLIGGTTAALMT
+348 TPLISGTTAALMA

-390 SPELRKSGSAF
+390 SPELRKAGSAF

-414 TAKQLADLAIQLIK
+414 TAKQLADLALQLIK

-460 ALAPVVTAGAELA
+460 ALAPVATAGAELA

-494 GPLGPLVAKLT
+494 GPLGPLVSKLT

-510 GGSVISALVADLQA
+510 GSRVISALVAQA
-524 MGTTGAATVKS
+524 QEMGTVWGKAEKSTTG
-535 FTSAGSTLK
+535 L
-544 NTLTIFDR
+544 
-552 VGTSLRNDTTP
+552 GT
-563 GLLSASRELKA
+563 
-574 FEPAA
+574 
-579 ALASNSVGAFSKAS
+579 ALASNIVPAAKSAS
-593 VNAGTGVFK
+593 NELKTFGPAAQNAGNALTEVGKSSANAGNGVFK

-627 ALGAVSLLAGA
+627 ALGAVTLLAAA

-643 QKQAEATQRVE
+643 QKQAETTQRVE

-663 TAAVS
+663 TAAVT
-668 AHTREVI
+668 ANTRELV
-675 RSKAE
+675 RNKAE
-680 TDGALSAYVALGGA
+680 KDGALAAYVALGGA
-694 AEDYIRAVSG
+694 ADDYVRAVAG

-713 KTLEAKR
+713 KTLAAKR
-720 EAAAKVETAYMDGT
+720 AEAEKTETAYMDGT
-734 NAVSAYNYAQN
+734 NAVSAYAYAQN

-751 EKVTA
+751 EKVTD
-756 SLQQQSEELQ
+756 SLKSQGDELR
-766 RAQDETRKNTSEAE
+766 RAQDETRKSVSEAE
-780 RAVEAER
+780 RAVEVER

-793 DKSTDAMR
+793 DKATDAMR

-807 GSLVDAQLRSADAT
+807 GSLVDAQLRNIDAS

-831 GKITVDAY
+831 GHVLTDAN
-839 GKVNVLDRSNRWFID
+839 GKVDIFNQNNRWFVQ
-854 GMRNKIQAIQDEA
+854 GMRDKIQAIQDEA
-867 RAFEKTSHSQEE
+867 RAFEKTGHTQEE
-879 AKAKADEW
+879 AKAKTQEW
-887 AHSLQEMAEKAGVP
+887 GAALAEMAEKAGVP
-901 KEAVDELVKTLGG
+901 RDQINELIKSLGG

-926 TEAGKKAIEDFINEV
+926 TEQGKRAIDDFIEAT
-941 SKKGGTLTLDARN
+941 SKKNGVLTLDANN
-954 DPAVEQLAHT
+954 DPAVAQLAQT
-964 LGLVEASKGVFAID
+964 LGLVEVSTGVFAID
-978 ANNEPATAKLL
+978 ANREPATAKLI

-1014 LTASKTQGD
+1014 LAASKNQGD

-1041 EQARRYINSLSSYI
+1041 EQAQRYINSLSSYV
-1055 DVYYRKHGESAQ
+1055 DVYYRKHGESAM

-1073 ANGGIHPPVFGF
+1073 ANGGIRPPVYGF
-1085 ANGTE
+1085 ASGTE

-1161 NSTAQTVVNFT
+1161 ASTAQTVVNFT

-1188 EGAAIARL
+1188 EGAALARL

>member
-1 MGQLDLGT
+1 MSQLDLGT

-20 FTAGMDSAT
+20 FTAGMDAAT
-29 RRTQRFTADVQAQ
+29 RRTQRFTADVQTQ

-63 AATAAAG
+63 AATAAA
-70 ATVGVAALGKNT
+70 ATTVGVAALGKNT

-278 GGGRAVEWGNR
+278 GGGRAVEWGNK

-300 LREAQGDIED
+300 LREAQGGIED

-390 SPELRKSGSAF
+390 SPELRKAGSAF

-473 SAFANLPTP
+473 VSFANLPTP

-494 GPLGPLVAKLT
+494 GPLAPLVSKFT
-505 DLGST
+505 DLGATS
-510 GGSVISALVADLQA
+510 GRVITNLVAQVQD
-524 MGTTGAATVKS
+524 MGTVWTRAEKSTAGVGAAMASNIVPAAKS
-535 FTSAGSTLK
+535 VS
-544 NTLTIFDR
+544 N
-552 VGTSLRNDTTP
+552 
-563 GLLSASRELKA
+563 ELKT
-574 FEPAA
+574 FGPAA
-579 ALASNSVGAFSKAS
+579 QNAGNALTEVGKAS
-593 VNAGTGVFK
+593 ANAGTGVFK

-627 ALGAVSLLAGA
+627 ALGAVTLLAAA
-638 FAAYS
+638 FSAYS

-654 EYKETLDRT
+654 EYKDTLDRT
-663 TAAVS
+663 TAAVTVN
-668 AHTREVI
+668 TRELV
-675 RSKAE
+675 RNKAE
-680 TDGALSAYVALGGA
+680 QDGALAAYVALGGA
-694 AEDYIRAVSG
+694 ADDYVRAVAG

-713 KTLEAKR
+713 KTLASKR
-720 EAAAKVETAYMDGT
+720 EELKQNELAERAGAPGVALYSGATKELKE
-734 NAVSAYNYAQN
+734 NVS
-745 KLDPNV
+745 K
-751 EKVTA
+751 A
-756 SLQQQSEELQ
+756 SESLRDQSDELR
-766 RAQDETRKNTSEAE
+766 RAQDETRKSVSETE
-780 RAVEAER
+780 RSVEAER

-793 DKSTDAMR
+793 DKATDAMR

-807 GSLVDAQLRSADAT
+807 GSLVDAQLRNIDAS

-831 GKITVDAY
+831 GQVMADAN
-839 GKVNVLDRSNRWFID
+839 GKVDIFNQNNRWFVQ
-854 GMRNKIQAIQDEA
+854 GMRDKIQAIQDEA
-867 RAFEKTSHSQEE
+867 RAFEKTGHTQEE
-879 AKAKADEW
+879 AKAKTQEW
-887 AHSLQEMAEKAGVP
+887 STALSEMAEKAGVP
-901 KEAVDELVKTLGG
+901 KEQINDLIRTLGG

-926 TEAGKKAIEDFINEV
+926 TEQGKRAIDDFIEAT
-941 SKKGGTLTLDARN
+941 SKKNGVLTLDANN
-954 DPAVEQLAHT
+954 DPAVAQLAQT
-964 LGLVEASKGVFAID
+964 LGLVEVSKGVFAID
-978 ANNEPATAKLL
+978 ANSEPATAKLI

-1007 NNRFQQV
+1007 NSRFQQV
-1014 LTASKTQGD
+1014 LAASKNQGD
-1023 NTSAVM
+1023 NTSAAM

-1035 YASAKA
+1035 YASARA
-1041 EQARRYINSLSSYI
+1041 EQAQRYINSLSSYI
-1055 DVYYRKHGESAQ
+1055 DVFYRKHGESAQ

-1073 ANGGIHPPVFGF
+1073 ANGGIRPPVYGF

-1151 GSASEGQAER
+1151 GSATEGQAER
-1161 NSTAQTVVNFT
+1161 AATAQTVVNFT

-1188 EGAAIARL
+1188 EGAALARL

>member
-1 MGQLDLGT
+1 MSQLDLGT

-20 FTAGMDSAT
+20 FTAGMDAAT

-42 GGVVDRVFHSL
+42 GGVVDRVFHSM

-63 AATAAAG
+63 AATAAA
-70 ATVGVAALGKNT
+70 ATTVGVAALGKNT

-270 GKMFIDPA
+270 GKMFIDPT
-278 GGGRAVEWGNR
+278 GGGRAVEWGNK

-300 LREAQGDIED
+300 LREAQGGVED

-390 SPELRKSGSAF
+390 SPELRKAGGAF

-435 SGAKGLGTFL
+435 EGAKGLGTFL

-494 GPLGPLVAKLT
+494 GPLAPLVSKLT
-505 DLGST
+505 DLGDVSKK
-510 GGSVISALVADLQA
+510 SISQFVTSLQE
-524 MGTTGAATVKS
+524 MGTEQTRAVKTFSGLGNAMTNAVAPAAKTVS
-535 FTSAGSTLK
+535 
-544 NTLTIFDR
+544 N
-552 VGTSLRNDTTP
+552 
-563 GLLSASRELKA
+563 ELKTIA
-574 FEPAA
+574 PAA
-579 ALASNSVGAFSKAS
+579 QGAGNAITQVSKAS
-593 VNAGTGVFK
+593 AAAGPAVFN
-602 LSTLAK
+602 LGTLAK
-608 NAGSALAGAFGA
+608 NAGSRLAGAFA
-620 LLSPANL
+620 TILSPANL
-627 ALGAVSLLAGA
+627 ALGAVALLAGA

-694 AEDYIRAVSG
+694 AEDYIRAVAG

-793 DKSTDAMR
+793 DKATDAMR

-914 IPEVKQMTFTAD
+914 IPEVKQTTFTAD
-926 TEAGKKAIEDFINEV
+926 TEAGKKAVEDFINEV

-964 LGLVEASKGVFAID
+964 LGLVEASKGIFAID

-989 AGIAQVNTST
+989 AGLAQVNTST

-1014 LTASKTQGD
+1014 LAASKSQSD
-1023 NTSAVM
+1023 NTSGVM

-1041 EQARRYINSLSSYI
+1041 EQAQRYINSLSSYI
-1055 DVYYRKHGESAQ
+1055 DVYYTKHNESPQ
-1067 LLPDTF
+1067 LLPDHF
-1073 ANGGIHPPVFGF
+1073 ADGGIRPPVYGF

-1151 GSASEGQAER
+1151 GSATEGQAER
-1161 NSTAQTVVNFT
+1161 AATAQTVVNFT

>member
-1 MGQLDLGT
+1 MSQLDLGT

-20 FTAGMDSAT
+20 FTAGMDAAT
-29 RRTQRFTADVQAQ
+29 RRTQRFTADVQTQ
-42 GGVVDRVFHSL
+42 GGIVDRVFHSL

-70 ATVGVAALGKNT
+70 VTVGVAALGKNT

-241 GGATDAIKKQ
+241 GGATDAIKQQ

-265 IGADL
+265 IGADI

-278 GGGRAVEWGNR
+278 GGGRAVEWGNK

-300 LREAQGDIED
+300 LREAQGGIED

-317 NISKGLDAANNALK
+317 NISKGLDAANNALQ

-390 SPELRKSGSAF
+390 SPELRKAGSAF

-414 TAKQLADLAIQLIK
+414 TAKQLADLAIRLIK

-460 ALAPVVTAGAELA
+460 ALAPVATAGAELA
-473 SAFANLPTP
+473 AAFANLPTP
-482 VLAAVVALAALH
+482 VLAAVTALAALH
-494 GPLGPLVAKLT
+494 GPLGPLVAKFT
-505 DLGST
+505 DLGATT
-510 GGSVISALVADLQA
+510 GRVVTNLVAQVQE
-524 MGTTGAATVKS
+524 MGTVWTRAEKS
-535 FTSAGSTLK
+535 TA
-544 NTLTIFDR
+544 
-552 VGTSLRNDTTP
+552 
-563 GLLSASRELKA
+563 
-574 FEPAA
+574 
-579 ALASNSVGAFSKAS
+579 SVGAAMASNIVPAAKSVSNELKTFGPAAQNAGNALTEVGKAS
-593 VNAGTGVFK
+593 ANAGTGVFK

-627 ALGAVSLLAGA
+627 ALGAVTLLAAA
-638 FAAYS
+638 FSAYS
-643 QKQAEATQRVE
+643 QKQAEVTQRVE

-663 TAAVS
+663 TAAVT
-668 AHTREVI
+668 AHTRELV
-675 RSKAE
+675 RNKAE
-680 TDGALSAYVALGGA
+680 QDGALAAYVALGGA
-694 AEDYIRAVSG
+694 ADDYVRAVAG
-704 EGEAMERVN
+704 EDEAVERVN
-713 KTLEAKR
+713 KTLASKR
-720 EAAAKVETAYMDGT
+720 EELKQNELAERAGAPGVALYSGATKELKE
-734 NAVSAYNYAQN
+734 NVS
-745 KLDPNV
+745 K
-751 EKVTA
+751 A
-756 SLQQQSEELQ
+756 SESLRDQSEELR
-766 RAQDETRKNTSEAE
+766 RAQDETRKSVSEAE

-793 DKSTDAMR
+793 DKATDAMR

-807 GSLVDAQLRSADAT
+807 GSLVDAQLRNIDAS

-831 GKITVDAY
+831 GQVMADAN
-839 GKVNVLDRSNRWFID
+839 GKVDIFNQNNRWFVQ
-854 GMRNKIQAIQDEA
+854 GMRDKIQAIQDEA
-867 RAFEKTSHSQEE
+867 RAFEKTGHTQEE
-879 AKAKADEW
+879 AKAKTQEW
-887 AHSLQEMAEKAGVP
+887 STALAEMAEKAGVP
-901 KEAVDELVKTLGG
+901 KEQINDLIRTLGG

-926 TEAGKKAIEDFINEV
+926 TEAGKRAIDDFIEAT
-941 SKKGGTLTLDARN
+941 SKKNGVLTLDANN
-954 DPAVEQLAHT
+954 DPAVAQLAQT
-964 LGLVEASKGVFAID
+964 LGLVEVSKGVFAID
-978 ANNEPATAKLL
+978 ANSEPATAKLI

-1014 LTASKTQGD
+1014 LAASKNQGD
-1023 NTSAVM
+1023 NTSAAM

-1041 EQARRYINSLSSYI
+1041 EQAQRYINSLSSYI
-1055 DVYYRKHGESAQ
+1055 DVFYSKHGESAQ

-1073 ANGGIHPPVFGF
+1073 ANGGIRPPVFGF

-1151 GSASEGQAER
+1151 GSATEGQAER
-1161 NSTAQTVVNFT
+1161 SATAQTVVNFT

-1188 EGAAIARL
+1188 EGAALARL

>member
-1 MGQLDLGT
+1 MSQLDLGT

-20 FTAGMDSAT
+20 FTAGMDAAT

-42 GGVVDRVFHSL
+42 GGAVDRVFHSL

-82 LSTGLAY
+82 ISTGLAY

-270 GKMFIDPA
+270 GKLFIDPA
-278 GGGRAVEWGNR
+278 GGGRAVEWGNK

-390 SPELRKSGSAF
+390 SPELRKAGGAF

-414 TAKQLADLAIQLIK
+414 TTKQLADLALQLIK

-435 SGAKGLGTFL
+435 SGAKGLGAFL

-460 ALAPVVTAGAELA
+460 ALAPVATAGAELA

-494 GPLGPLVAKLT
+494 GPLAPLVSKLT
-505 DLGST
+505 DLGDVSKKSIT
-510 GGSVISALVADLQA
+510 QLVTSLQE
-524 MGTTGAATVKS
+524 MGTEQTRAVKTFSGLGNAMTNAVAPAAKTVS
-535 FTSAGSTLK
+535 
-544 NTLTIFDR
+544 N
-552 VGTSLRNDTTP
+552 
-563 GLLSASRELKA
+563 ELKTIA
-574 FEPAA
+574 PAA
-579 ALASNSVGAFSKAS
+579 QGAGNAITQVSKAS
-593 VNAGTGVFK
+593 AAAGPAVFN
-602 LSTLAK
+602 LGTLAK
-608 NAGSALAGAFGA
+608 NAGSRLAGAFA
-620 LLSPANL
+620 AILSPANL
-627 ALGAVSLLAGA
+627 ALGAVALLAGA

-643 QKQAEATQRVE
+643 QKQAEVTQRVE

-793 DKSTDAMR
+793 DKATDAMR

-926 TEAGKKAIEDFINEV
+926 TEAGKKAVEDFINEV
-941 SKKGGTLTLDARN
+941 SKKNGTLTLDARN

-964 LGLVEASKGVFAID
+964 LGLVEASKGIFAID

-1014 LTASKTQGD
+1014 LTASKNQGD

-1073 ANGGIHPPVFGF
+1073 ANGGIRPPVFGF

-1144 RVSQHAN
+1144 RVTQHAN

-1161 NSTAQTVVNFT
+1161 ASTAQTVVNFT

>member
-20 FTAGMDSAT
+20 FTAGMDAAT

-42 GGVVDRVFHSL
+42 GGAVDRVFHSL

-63 AATAAAG
+63 AATAAA
-70 ATVGVAALGKNT
+70 ATTVGVAALGKNT
-82 LSTGLAY
+82 ISTGLAY

-216 AMISKNQIDA
+216 AMISKNQVDA

-251 WSGAADRIKAANRD
+251 WSGATDRIKAANRD

-278 GGGRAVEWGNR
+278 GGGRAVEWGNK

-390 SPELRKSGSAF
+390 SPELRKAGGAF

-494 GPLGPLVAKLT
+494 GPLAPLVSKLT
-505 DLGST
+505 DLGDVSKKSIT
-510 GGSVISALVADLQA
+510 QLVTSLQE
-524 MGTTGAATVKS
+524 MGTEQTRAVKTFSGLGNAMTNAVAPAAKTVS
-535 FTSAGSTLK
+535 
-544 NTLTIFDR
+544 N
-552 VGTSLRNDTTP
+552 
-563 GLLSASRELKA
+563 ELKTIA
-574 FEPAA
+574 PAA
-579 ALASNSVGAFSKAS
+579 QGAGNAITQVSKAS
-593 VNAGTGVFK
+593 AAAGPAVFN
-602 LSTLAK
+602 LGTLAK
-608 NAGSALAGAFGA
+608 NAGSRLAGAFA
-620 LLSPANL
+620 AILSPANL
-627 ALGAVSLLAGA
+627 ALGAVALLAGA

-643 QKQAEATQRVE
+643 QKQAEVTQRVE

-734 NAVSAYNYAQN
+734 NAVSAYAYAQN

-793 DKSTDAMR
+793 DKATDAMR

-831 GKITVDAY
+831 GQITVDAY

-926 TEAGKKAIEDFINEV
+926 TEAGKKAVEDFINEV
-941 SKKGGTLTLDARN
+941 SKKNGTLTLDARN

-964 LGLVEASKGVFAID
+964 LGLVEASKGIFAID
-978 ANNEPATAKLL
+978 ANNEPATAKLI
-989 AGIAQVNTST
+989 AGLAQVNTST

-1014 LTASKTQGD
+1014 LTASKNQGD

-1041 EQARRYINSLSSYI
+1041 EQAQRYINSLSSYV

-1073 ANGGIHPPVFGF
+1073 ANGGIRPPVFGF

-1151 GSASEGQAER
+1151 GSATEGQAER
-1161 NSTAQTVVNFT
+1161 AATAQTVVNFT

-1188 EGAAIARL
+1188 EGAALARL

>member
-1 MGQLDLGT
+1 MSQLDLGT

-20 FTAGMDSAT
+20 FTAGMDAAT

-42 GGVVDRVFHSL
+42 GGVVDRVFHSM

-63 AATAAAG
+63 AATAAA
-70 ATVGVAALGKNT
+70 ATTVGVAALGKNT

-278 GGGRAVEWGNR
+278 GGGRAVEWGNK

-390 SPELRKSGSAF
+390 SPELRKAGGAF

-414 TAKQLADLAIQLIK
+414 TTKQLADLAIQLIK

-435 SGAKGLGTFL
+435 EGAKGLGTFL
-445 TNISPL
+445 TNVSPL

-494 GPLGPLVAKLT
+494 GPLAPLVSKLT
-505 DLGST
+505 DLGDVSKKSIT
-510 GGSVISALVADLQA
+510 QLVTSLQE
-524 MGTTGAATVKS
+524 MGTEQTRAVKTFSGLGSAMTNAVAPAAKTVS
-535 FTSAGSTLK
+535 
-544 NTLTIFDR
+544 N
-552 VGTSLRNDTTP
+552 
-563 GLLSASRELKA
+563 ELKTIA
-574 FEPAA
+574 PAA
-579 ALASNSVGAFSKAS
+579 QGAGNAITQVSKAS
-593 VNAGTGVFK
+593 AAAGPAVFN
-602 LSTLAK
+602 LGTLAK
-608 NAGSALAGAFGA
+608 NAGSRLAGAFA
-620 LLSPANL
+620 AILSPANL
-627 ALGAVSLLAGA
+627 ALGAVALLAGA

-643 QKQAEATQRVE
+643 QKQAEVTQRVE

-663 TAAVS
+663 TAAVT
-668 AHTREVI
+668 ANTRELV
-675 RSKAE
+675 RNKAE
-680 TDGALSAYVALGGA
+680 QDGALAAYVALGGA
-694 AEDYIRAVSG
+694 AEDYIRAVAG
-704 EGEAMERVN
+704 EGEAVERVN
-713 KTLEAKR
+713 KVLAAKR
-720 EAAAKVETAYMDGT
+720 EEAAKTETAYMDGT
-734 NAVSAYNYAQN
+734 NAVSAYAYAQN
-745 KLDPNV
+745 KLDPKV

-793 DKSTDAMR
+793 DKATDAMR

-854 GMRNKIQAIQDEA
+854 GMRAKIQAIQDEA

-914 IPEVKQMTFTAD
+914 IPEVKQTTFTAD
-926 TEAGKKAIEDFINEV
+926 TEAGKKTVEDFINEV
-941 SKKGGTLTLDARN
+941 SKKNGTLTLDARN

-1014 LTASKTQGD
+1014 LTASKSQGD

-1041 EQARRYINSLSSYI
+1041 EQAQRYINSLSSYI

-1073 ANGGIHPPVFGF
+1073 ANGGIRPPVYGF

-1151 GSASEGQAER
+1151 GSATEGQAER
-1161 NSTAQTVVNFT
+1161 SATAQTVVNFT

-1188 EGAAIARL
+1188 EGAALARL

>member
-1 MGQLDLGT
+1 MSQLDLGT

-20 FTAGMDSAT
+20 FTAGMDAAT

-42 GGVVDRVFHSL
+42 GGAVDRVFHSL

-63 AATAAAG
+63 AATAAA
-70 ATVGVAALGKNT
+70 ATTVGVAALGKNT
-82 LSTGLAY
+82 ISTGLAY

-278 GGGRAVEWGNR
+278 GGGRAVEWGNK

-300 LREAQGDIED
+300 LREAQGGIED

-390 SPELRKSGSAF
+390 SPELRKAGGAF

-435 SGAKGLGTFL
+435 EGAKGLGTFL

-494 GPLGPLVAKLT
+494 GPLAPLVSKLT
-505 DLGST
+505 DLGDVSKKSIT
-510 GGSVISALVADLQA
+510 QLVTSLQE
-524 MGTTGAATVKS
+524 MGTEQTRAVKTFSGLGNAMTNAVAPAAKTVS
-535 FTSAGSTLK
+535 
-544 NTLTIFDR
+544 N
-552 VGTSLRNDTTP
+552 
-563 GLLSASRELKA
+563 ELKTIA
-574 FEPAA
+574 PAA
-579 ALASNSVGAFSKAS
+579 QGAGNAITQVSKAS
-593 VNAGTGVFK
+593 AAAGPAVFN
-602 LSTLAK
+602 LGTLAK
-608 NAGSALAGAFGA
+608 NAGSRLAGAFA
-620 LLSPANL
+620 AILSPANL
-627 ALGAVSLLAGA
+627 ALGAVALLAGA

-643 QKQAEATQRVE
+643 QKQAEVTQRVE

-745 KLDPNV
+745 KLDPDV

-793 DKSTDAMR
+793 DKATDAMR

-854 GMRNKIQAIQDEA
+854 GMRTKIQAIQDEA
-867 RAFEKTSHSQEE
+867 RAFEKTSHTQEE

-914 IPEVKQMTFTAD
+914 IPEVKQTTFTAD
-926 TEAGKKAIEDFINEV
+926 TEAGKKAVEDFINEV

-964 LGLVEASKGVFAID
+964 LGLVEASKGIFAID

-1014 LTASKTQGD
+1014 LTASKNQGD

-1073 ANGGIHPPVFGF
+1073 ANGGIRPPVYGF

-1151 GSASEGQAER
+1151 GSATEGQAER
-1161 NSTAQTVVNFT
+1161 SATAQTVVNFT

>member
-1 MGQLDLGT
+1 MSQLDLGT

-20 FTAGMDSAT
+20 FTAGMDAAT
-29 RRTQRFTADVQAQ
+29 RRTQRFTSDVQAQ
-42 GGVVDRVFHSL
+42 GGIVDRVFHSL

-63 AATAAAG
+63 AATAAA
-70 ATVGVAALGKNT
+70 ATTVGVAALGKNT

-110 NEQMEKLGKLAQN
+110 NEQMAKLGKLAQN

-216 AMISKNQIDA
+216 TMISKNQIDA

-241 GGATDAIKKQ
+241 GGATDAIKQQ

-265 IGADL
+265 IGADI

-278 GGGRAVEWGNR
+278 GGGRAVEWGNK

-300 LREAQGDIED
+300 LREAQGSIED

-390 SPELRKSGSAF
+390 SPELRKAGSAF

-414 TAKQLADLAIQLIK
+414 TAKQLADLAIRLIK

-460 ALAPVVTAGAELA
+460 ALAPVATAGAELA
-473 SAFANLPTP
+473 AAFANLPTP
-482 VLAAVVALAALH
+482 VLAAVTALAALH
-494 GPLGPLVAKLT
+494 GPLGPLVSKFT
-505 DLGST
+505 DLGATS
-510 GGSVISALVADLQA
+510 GRVIANLVAQVQD
-524 MGTTGAATVKS
+524 MGTVWTRAEKSTAGVGAAMASNIVPAAKS
-535 FTSAGSTLK
+535 VS
-544 NTLTIFDR
+544 N
-552 VGTSLRNDTTP
+552 
-563 GLLSASRELKA
+563 ELKT
-574 FEPAA
+574 FGPAA
-579 ALASNSVGAFSKAS
+579 QNAGNALTEVGKAS
-593 VNAGTGVFK
+593 ANAGTGVFK

-627 ALGAVSLLAGA
+627 ALGAVTLLAAA
-638 FAAYS
+638 FSAYA
-643 QKQAEATQRVE
+643 QKQAETTQRVE

-663 TAAVS
+663 TAAVT
-668 AHTREVI
+668 ANTRELV
-675 RSKAE
+675 RNKAE
-680 TDGALSAYVALGGA
+680 QDGALAAYVALGGA
-694 AEDYIRAVSG
+694 ADDYVRAVAG

-713 KTLEAKR
+713 KVLAAKR
-720 EAAAKVETAYMDGT
+720 EELKQNELAERAGAPGVALYSGATKELKE
-734 NAVSAYNYAQN
+734 NVS
-745 KLDPNV
+745 K
-751 EKVTA
+751 A
-756 SLQQQSEELQ
+756 SESLRDQSEELQ
-766 RAQDETRKNTSEAE
+766 RAQDETRKSVSETE

-793 DKSTDAMR
+793 DKATDAMR

-807 GSLVDAQLRSADAT
+807 GSLVDAQLRNIDAS

-831 GKITVDAY
+831 GQVMADAN
-839 GKVNVLDRSNRWFID
+839 GKVDIFNQNNRWFVQ
-854 GMRNKIQAIQDEA
+854 GMRDKIQAIQDEA
-867 RAFEKTSHSQEE
+867 RAFEKTGHTQEE
-879 AKAKADEW
+879 AKAKTQEW
-887 AHSLQEMAEKAGVP
+887 STALAEMAEKAGVP
-901 KEAVDELVKTLGG
+901 KEQINDLIRTLGG

-926 TEAGKKAIEDFINEV
+926 TEAGKRAIDDFIEATA
-941 SKKGGTLTLDARN
+941 KKSGVLTLDANN
-954 DPAVEQLAHT
+954 DPAVAQLAQT
-964 LGLVEASKGVFAID
+964 LGLVEVSKGVFAID
-978 ANNEPATAKLL
+978 ANNEPATAKLI

-1014 LTASKTQGD
+1014 LAASKNQGD
-1023 NTSAVM
+1023 NTSSVM

-1035 YASAKA
+1035 YASARA
-1041 EQARRYINSLSSYI
+1041 EQAQRYINSLSSYI

-1073 ANGGIHPPVFGF
+1073 ANGGIRPPVFGF

-1161 NSTAQTVVNFT
+1161 AATAQTVVNFT

-1188 EGAAIARL
+1188 EGAALARL

>member
-1 MGQLDLGT
+1 MSQLDLGT

-20 FTAGMDSAT
+20 FTAGMDAAT
-29 RRTQRFTADVQAQ
+29 RRTQRFTADVQTQ

-63 AATAAAG
+63 AATAAA
-70 ATVGVAALGKNT
+70 ATTVGVAALGKNT

-165 SQQLADLAFVV
+165 SQQLADLAFVI

-216 AMISKNQIDA
+216 TMISKNQIDA

-241 GGATDAIKKQ
+241 GGATDAIKQQ

-265 IGADL
+265 IGADI

-278 GGGRAVEWGNR
+278 GGGRAVEWGNK

-300 LREAQGDIED
+300 LREAQGGIED

-383 VAALIAA
+383 VAALVAA
-390 SPELRKSGSAF
+390 SPELRKAGSAF

-414 TAKQLADLAIQLIK
+414 TAKQLADLAIRLIK

-460 ALAPVVTAGAELA
+460 ALAPVATAGAELA
-473 SAFANLPTP
+473 ASFANLPTP
-482 VLAAVVALAALH
+482 ILAAITALAALH
-494 GPLGPLVAKLT
+494 GPLAPLVSKFT
-505 DLGST
+505 DLGATS
-510 GGSVISALVADLQA
+510 GRVITNLVAQVQD
-524 MGTTGAATVKS
+524 MGTVWTRVEKS
-535 FTSAGSTLK
+535 TAG
-544 NTLTIFDR
+544 
-552 VGTSLRNDTTP
+552 VG
-563 GLLSASRELKA
+563 
-574 FEPAA
+574 A
-579 ALASNSVGAFSKAS
+579 ALASNIVPAAKNVSNELKTFGPAAQNAGNALTEVSKAS

-627 ALGAVSLLAGA
+627 ALGAVALLASA

-663 TAAVS
+663 TAAVT
-668 AHTREVI
+668 AHTRELV
-675 RSKAE
+675 RNKAE
-680 TDGALSAYVALGGA
+680 QDGALAAYVALGGA
-694 AEDYIRAVSG
+694 ADDYVRAVAG

-713 KTLEAKR
+713 KVLASKR
-720 EAAAKVETAYMDGT
+720 EELKQNELAERAGAPGVALYSGATKELKE
-734 NAVSAYNYAQN
+734 NVSKAS
-745 KLDPNV
+745 
-751 EKVTA
+751 E

-766 RAQDETRKNTSEAE
+766 RAQDETRKSTSEAE

-793 DKSTDAMR
+793 DKATDAMR

-807 GSLVDAQLRSADAT
+807 GSLVDAQLRNIDAS

-831 GKITVDAY
+831 GQVMADAN
-839 GKVNVLDRSNRWFID
+839 GKVDIFNQNNRWFVQ
-854 GMRNKIQAIQDEA
+854 GMRDKIQAIQDEA
-867 RAFEKTSHSQEE
+867 RAFEKTGHTQEE
-879 AKAKADEW
+879 AKAKTEEW
-887 AHSLQEMAEKAGVP
+887 STALSEMAEKAGVP
-901 KEAVDELVKTLGG
+901 KEQINDLIKTLGG

-926 TEAGKKAIEDFINEV
+926 TEAGKRAIDDFIEAT
-941 SKKGGTLTLDARN
+941 SKKNGVLTLDANN
-954 DPAVEQLAHT
+954 DPAVAQLAQT
-964 LGLVEASKGVFAID
+964 LGLVEVSTGVFAID
-978 ANNEPATAKLL
+978 ANSEPATAKLI

-1007 NNRFQQV
+1007 NSRFQQV
-1014 LTASKTQGD
+1014 LAASKSQGD
-1023 NTSAVM
+1023 NTSSSI

-1035 YASAKA
+1035 YASARA
-1041 EQARRYINSLSSYI
+1041 EQAQRYINSLSSYI

-1073 ANGGIHPPVFGF
+1073 ANGGIRPPVFGF

-1151 GSASEGQAER
+1151 GSATEGQAER
-1161 NSTAQTVVNFT
+1161 ASTAQTVVNFT

-1188 EGAAIARL
+1188 EGAALARL

>member
-1 MGQLDLGT
+1 MSQLDLGT

-20 FTAGMDSAT
+20 FTAGMDAAT
-29 RRTQRFTADVQAQ
+29 RRTQRFTADVQSQ

-63 AATAAAG
+63 AATAAA
-70 ATVGVAALGKNT
+70 ATTVGVAALGKNT

-241 GGATDAIKKQ
+241 GGATDAIKQQ

-265 IGADL
+265 IGADI

-278 GGGRAVEWGNR
+278 GGGRAVEWGNK

-300 LREAQGDIED
+300 LREAQGGIED

-317 NISKGLDAANNALK
+317 NISKGLDAANNALQ
-331 KFDAARAGAQ
+331 KFDAARAAAQ
-341 LEKLTSY
+341 LGKLTSY
-348 TPLIGGTTAALMT
+348 TPLIGGTTAALMA

-390 SPELRKSGSAF
+390 SPELRKAGSAF

-414 TAKQLADLAIQLIK
+414 TAKQLADLALQLIK

-435 SGAKGLGTFL
+435 SGAKGLGVFL

-460 ALAPVVTAGAELA
+460 ALAPVATAGAELA
-473 SAFANLPTP
+473 AAFANLPTP
-482 VLAAVVALAALH
+482 VLAAVTALAALH
-494 GPLGPLVAKLT
+494 GPLGPLVSKLT

-510 GGSVISALVADLQA
+510 GSRVISSLVAQA
-524 MGTTGAATVKS
+524 QEMGTVWTRAEKSTTGLGTALSSNIVPAAKS
-535 FTSAGSTLK
+535 ASNELKTFGPAAQSAGNALTDVGK
-544 NTLTIFDR
+544 NA
-552 VGTSLRNDTTP
+552 
-563 GLLSASRELKA
+563 AS
-574 FEPAA
+574 
-579 ALASNSVGAFSKAS
+579 
-593 VNAGTGVFK
+593 AGTGVFK

-627 ALGAVSLLAGA
+627 ALGAVTLLAAA

-643 QKQAEATQRVE
+643 QKQAETTQRVE

-663 TAAVS
+663 TASVTAN
-668 AHTREVI
+668 TRELV
-675 RSKAE
+675 RNKAE
-680 TDGALSAYVALGGA
+680 KDGALAAYVALGGA
-694 AEDYIRAVSG
+694 ADDYVRAVAG

-713 KTLEAKR
+713 KTLAAKR
-720 EAAAKVETAYMDGT
+720 AEAEKTETAYMDGT
-734 NAVSAYNYAQN
+734 NAVSAYAYAQN

-751 EKVTA
+751 EKVTD
-756 SLQQQSEELQ
+756 SLKSQGEELQ
-766 RAQDETRKNTSEAE
+766 RARDETRKSVSEAE
-780 RAVEAER
+780 RAVEVER

-793 DKSTDAMR
+793 DKATDAMR

-867 RAFEKTSHSQEE
+867 RAFEKTGHSQEE

-914 IPEVKQMTFTAD
+914 IPEVKQTTFTAD
-926 TEAGKKAIEDFINEV
+926 TEAGKKAVEDFINEV
-941 SKKGGTLTLDARN
+941 SKKNGTLTLDARN

-978 ANNEPATAKLL
+978 ANNEPATAKLI
-989 AGIAQVNTST
+989 AGLAQVNTST

-1014 LTASKTQGD
+1014 LAASKSQSD
-1023 NTSAVM
+1023 NTSGVM

-1041 EQARRYINSLSSYI
+1041 EQAQRYINSLSSYI
-1055 DVYYRKHGESAQ
+1055 DVYYMKHNESPQ
-1067 LLPDTF
+1067 LLPDHF
-1073 ANGGIHPPVFGF
+1073 ADGGIRPPVFGF

-1119 RMKRRRSERILAEV
+1119 RIKRRRSERILAEV

-1161 NSTAQTVVNFT
+1161 SATAQTVVNFT

-1188 EGAAIARL
+1188 EGAALARL

>member
-1 MGQLDLGT
+1 MSQLDLGT

-20 FTAGMDSAT
+20 FTAGMDAAT

-63 AATAAAG
+63 AATAAA
-70 ATVGVAALGKNT
+70 ATTVGVAALGKNT

-241 GGATDAIKKQ
+241 GGATDAIKQQ

-278 GGGRAVEWGNR
+278 GGGRAVEWGNKF
-289 LADVLRTFQKR
+289 ADVLRTFQKR
-300 LREAQGDIED
+300 LREAQGGIED

-317 NISKGLDAANNALK
+317 NISKGLDAANNALQ

-390 SPELRKSGSAF
+390 SPELRKAGSAF

-414 TAKQLADLAIQLIK
+414 TAKQLADLAIRLIK

-460 ALAPVVTAGAELA
+460 ALAPVATAGAELA
-473 SAFANLPTP
+473 AAFANLPTP
-482 VLAAVVALAALH
+482 VLAAVTALAALH
-494 GPLGPLVAKLT
+494 GPLGPLVSKFT
-505 DLGST
+505 DLGATS
-510 GGSVISALVADLQA
+510 GRVIANLVAQVQD
-524 MGTTGAATVKS
+524 MGTVWTKAEKSTAGVGAAMASNIVPAAKS
-535 FTSAGSTLK
+535 VS
-544 NTLTIFDR
+544 N
-552 VGTSLRNDTTP
+552 
-563 GLLSASRELKA
+563 ELKT
-574 FEPAA
+574 FGPAA
-579 ALASNSVGAFSKAS
+579 QNAGNALTEVGKAS
-593 VNAGTGVFK
+593 ANAGTGVFK

-627 ALGAVSLLAGA
+627 ALGAVTLLAAA
-638 FAAYS
+638 FSAYA
-643 QKQAEATQRVE
+643 QKQAETTQRVE

-663 TAAVS
+663 TAAVT
-668 AHTREVI
+668 ANTRELV
-675 RSKAE
+675 RNKAE
-680 TDGALSAYVALGGA
+680 QDGALAAYVALGGA
-694 AEDYIRAVSG
+694 ADDYVRAVAG

-713 KTLEAKR
+713 KVLAAKR
-720 EAAAKVETAYMDGT
+720 EEAAKTETAYMDGT
-734 NAVSAYNYAQN
+734 NAVSAYAYAHN

-751 EKVTA
+751 EKVTD
-756 SLQQQSEELQ
+756 SLKSQGEELQ
-766 RAQDETRKNTSEAE
+766 RARDETRKNTSEAE

-793 DKSTDAMR
+793 DKATDAMR

-807 GSLVDAQLRSADAT
+807 GSLVDAQLRNIDAS

-831 GKITVDAY
+831 GQVMADAN
-839 GKVNVLDRSNRWFID
+839 GKVDIFNQNNRWFVQ
-854 GMRNKIQAIQDEA
+854 GMRDKIQAIQDEA
-867 RAFEKTSHSQEE
+867 RAFEKTGHTQEE
-879 AKAKADEW
+879 AKAKTQEW
-887 AHSLQEMAEKAGVP
+887 STALAEMAEKAGVP
-901 KEAVDELVKTLGG
+901 KEQINDLIRTLGG

-926 TEAGKKAIEDFINEV
+926 TEAGKRAIDDFIEATA
-941 SKKGGTLTLDARN
+941 KKSGVLTLDANN
-954 DPAVEQLAHT
+954 DPAVAQLAQT
-964 LGLVEASKGVFAID
+964 LGLVEVSKGVFAID
-978 ANNEPATAKLL
+978 ANNEPATAKLI

-1014 LTASKTQGD
+1014 LAASKNQGD
-1023 NTSAVM
+1023 NTSSVM

-1035 YASAKA
+1035 YASARA
-1041 EQARRYINSLSSYI
+1041 EQAQRYINSLSSYI

-1073 ANGGIHPPVFGF
+1073 ANGGIRPPVYGF

-1161 NSTAQTVVNFT
+1161 AATAQTVVNFT

-1188 EGAAIARL
+1188 EGAALARL

>member
-1 MGQLDLGT
+1 MSQLDLGT

-63 AATAAAG
+63 AATAAA
-70 ATVGVAALGKNT
+70 ATSVGVAALGKNT
-82 LSTGLAY
+82 ISTGLAY

-265 IGADL
+265 IGADI
-270 GKMFIDPA
+270 GKMFIDPT
-278 GGGRAVEWGNR
+278 GGGRAVEWGNK

-300 LREAQGDIED
+300 LREAHGDIED

-390 SPELRKSGSAF
+390 SPELRKAGGAF

-435 SGAKGLGTFL
+435 EGAKGLGTFL

-494 GPLGPLVAKLT
+494 GPLAPLVSKLT
-505 DLGST
+505 DLGDVSKKSIT
-510 GGSVISALVADLQA
+510 QLVTSLQE
-524 MGTTGAATVKS
+524 MGTEQTRAVKTFSGLGSAMTNAVAPAAKTVS
-535 FTSAGSTLK
+535 
-544 NTLTIFDR
+544 N
-552 VGTSLRNDTTP
+552 
-563 GLLSASRELKA
+563 ELKTIA
-574 FEPAA
+574 PAA
-579 ALASNSVGAFSKAS
+579 QGAGNAITQVSKAS
-593 VNAGTGVFK
+593 AAAGPAVFN
-602 LSTLAK
+602 LGTLAK
-608 NAGSALAGAFGA
+608 NAGSRLAGAFA
-620 LLSPANL
+620 AILSPANL
-627 ALGAVSLLAGA
+627 ALGAVALLAGA

-643 QKQAEATQRVE
+643 QKQAEVTQRVE

-854 GMRNKIQAIQDEA
+854 GMRTKIQAIQDEA
-867 RAFEKTSHSQEE
+867 RAFEKTSHTQEE

-926 TEAGKKAIEDFINEV
+926 TEAGKKAVEDFINEV
-941 SKKGGTLTLDARN
+941 SKKNGTLTLDARN

-1014 LTASKTQGD
+1014 LTASKNQGD

-1041 EQARRYINSLSSYI
+1041 EQAQRYINSLSSYI
-1055 DVYYRKHGESAQ
+1055 DVYYMKHNESPQ
-1067 LLPDTF
+1067 LLPDHF
-1073 ANGGIHPPVFGF
+1073 ADGGIRPPVFGF

-1151 GSASEGQAER
+1151 GSATEGQAER
-1161 NSTAQTVVNFT
+1161 SATAQTVVNFT

>member
-1 MGQLDLGT
+1 MSHLDLGT

-42 GGVVDRVFHSL
+42 GGVVDRVFHSM

-63 AATAAAG
+63 AATAAA
-70 ATVGVAALGKNT
+70 ATTVGVAALGKNT

-278 GGGRAVEWGNR
+278 GGGRAVEWGNK

-300 LREAQGDIED
+300 LREAQGGVED

-348 TPLIGGTTAALMT
+348 TPLIGGTTAALMA

-414 TAKQLADLAIQLIK
+414 TAKQLADLALQLIK

-494 GPLGPLVAKLT
+494 GPLAPLVSKLT
-505 DLGST
+505 DLGDTSKKSIT
-510 GGSVISALVADLQA
+510 QLVTSLQE
-524 MGTTGAATVKS
+524 MGTEQTRAVKTFSGLGNAMTNAVAPAAKTVS
-535 FTSAGSTLK
+535 
-544 NTLTIFDR
+544 N
-552 VGTSLRNDTTP
+552 
-563 GLLSASRELKA
+563 ELKTIA
-574 FEPAA
+574 PAA
-579 ALASNSVGAFSKAS
+579 QGAGNAITQVSKAS
-593 VNAGTGVFK
+593 AAAGPAVFN
-602 LSTLAK
+602 LGTLAK
-608 NAGSALAGAFGA
+608 NAGSRLAGAFA
-620 LLSPANL
+620 AILSPANL
-627 ALGAVSLLAGA
+627 ALGAVALLAGA

-643 QKQAEATQRVE
+643 QKQAEVTQRVE

-793 DKSTDAMR
+793 DKATDAMR

-854 GMRNKIQAIQDEA
+854 GMRTKIQAIQDEA

-926 TEAGKKAIEDFINEV
+926 TEAGKKAVEDFINEV

-978 ANNEPATAKLL
+978 ANNEPATAKLI

-1007 NNRFQQV
+1007 SNRFQQV
-1014 LTASKTQGD
+1014 LTASKNQGD

-1073 ANGGIHPPVFGF
+1073 ANGGIRPPVYGF

-1151 GSASEGQAER
+1151 GSATEGQSER
-1161 NSTAQTVVNFT
+1161 SATAQTVVNFT

-1188 EGAAIARL
+1188 EGAALARL

>member
-1 MGQLDLGT
+1 MSQLDLGT

-63 AATAAAG
+63 AATAAA
-70 ATVGVAALGKNT
+70 ATTVGVAALGKNT
-82 LSTGLAY
+82 ISTGLAY

-265 IGADL
+265 IGADI
-270 GKMFIDPA
+270 GKMFIDPT
-278 GGGRAVEWGNR
+278 GGGRAVEWGNK

-300 LREAQGDIED
+300 LREAQGGVED
-310 FLSPAFK
+310 FLSPSFK

-390 SPELRKSGSAF
+390 SPELRKAGGAF

-494 GPLGPLVAKLT
+494 GPLGPLVSKLT
-505 DLGST
+505 DLGDTSKKSIT
-510 GGSVISALVADLQA
+510 QLVTSLQE
-524 MGTTGAATVKS
+524 MGTEQTRAVKTFSGLGNAMTNAVAPAAKTVS
-535 FTSAGSTLK
+535 
-544 NTLTIFDR
+544 N
-552 VGTSLRNDTTP
+552 
-563 GLLSASRELKA
+563 ELKTIA
-574 FEPAA
+574 PAA
-579 ALASNSVGAFSKAS
+579 QGAGNAITQVSKAS
-593 VNAGTGVFK
+593 AAAGPAVFN
-602 LSTLAK
+602 LGTLAK

-627 ALGAVSLLAGA
+627 ALGAVSLLAAA
-638 FAAYS
+638 FSAYS

-663 TAAVS
+663 TASVTAN
-668 AHTREVI
+668 TRELV
-675 RSKAE
+675 RNKAE
-680 TDGALSAYVALGGA
+680 QDGALAAYVALGGA
-694 AEDYIRAVSG
+694 ADDYVRAVAG
-704 EGEAMERVN
+704 EGEAVERVN
-713 KTLEAKR
+713 KVLAAKR
-720 EAAAKVETAYMDGT
+720 EEAAKTETAYMDGT
-734 NAVSAYNYAQN
+734 NAVSAYAYAHN

-766 RAQDETRKNTSEAE
+766 RAREETRKNTSEAE

-793 DKSTDAMR
+793 DKATDAMR

-807 GSLVDAQLRSADAT
+807 GSLVDAQLRNIDAS

-831 GKITVDAY
+831 GQVMADAN
-839 GKVNVLDRSNRWFID
+839 GKVDIFNQNNRWFVQ
-854 GMRNKIQAIQDEA
+854 GMRDKIQAIQDEA
-867 RAFEKTSHSQEE
+867 RAFEKTGHTQEE
-879 AKAKADEW
+879 AKAKTQEW
-887 AHSLQEMAEKAGVP
+887 STALSEMAEKAGVP
-901 KEAVDELVKTLGG
+901 KEQINDLIRTLGG

-926 TEAGKKAIEDFINEV
+926 TEAGKRAIDDFIEAT
-941 SKKGGTLTLDARN
+941 SKKNGVLTLDANN
-954 DPAVEQLAHT
+954 DPAVAQLAQT
-964 LGLVEASKGVFAID
+964 LGLVEVSKGVFAID
-978 ANNEPATAKLL
+978 ANSEPATAKLI

-1007 NNRFQQV
+1007 NSRFQQV
-1014 LTASKTQGD
+1014 LAASKSQGD
-1023 NTSAVM
+1023 NTSAAM

-1035 YASAKA
+1035 YASARA
-1041 EQARRYINSLSSYI
+1041 EQAQRYINSLSSYI

-1073 ANGGIHPPVFGF
+1073 ANGGIRPPVYGF

-1151 GSASEGQAER
+1151 GSATEGQVER
-1161 NSTAQTVVNFT
+1161 SATAQTVVNFT

-1188 EGAAIARL
+1188 EGAALARL

>member
-1 MGQLDLGT
+1 MSQLDLGT

-20 FTAGMDSAT
+20 FTAGMDAAT

-63 AATAAAG
+63 AATAAA
-70 ATVGVAALGKNT
+70 ATSVGVAALGKNT

-265 IGADL
+265 IGADI
-270 GKMFIDPA
+270 GKMFIDPT
-278 GGGRAVEWGNR
+278 GGGRAVEWGNK

-300 LREAQGDIED
+300 LREAQGGVED

-348 TPLIGGTTAALMT
+348 TPLIGGTTAALMA

-390 SPELRKSGSAF
+390 SPELRKAGGAF

-414 TAKQLADLAIQLIK
+414 TTKQLADLAIQLIK

-494 GPLGPLVAKLT
+494 GPLAPLVSKLT
-505 DLGST
+505 DLGDVSKK
-510 GGSVISALVADLQA
+510 SISQFV
-524 MGTTGAATVKS
+524 
-535 FTSAGSTLK
+535 
-544 NTLTIFDR
+544 
-552 VGTSLRNDTTP
+552 TSLQELGTEQTRAVKNFS
-563 GLLSASRELKA
+563 GLGSAMTNAVAPAAKTVSNELKTIA
-574 FEPAA
+574 PAA
-579 ALASNSVGAFSKAS
+579 QGAGNAITQVSKAS
-593 VNAGTGVFK
+593 AAAGPAVFN
-602 LSTLAK
+602 LGTLAK
-608 NAGSALAGAFGA
+608 SAGSALAGAFGA

-734 NAVSAYNYAQN
+734 NAVSAYAYAQN
-745 KLDPNV
+745 KLDPDV

-793 DKSTDAMR
+793 DKATDAMR

-854 GMRNKIQAIQDEA
+854 GMRTKIQAIQDEA

-926 TEAGKKAIEDFINEV
+926 TEAGKKAVEDFINEV
-941 SKKGGTLTLDARN
+941 SKKNGTLTLDARN

-1014 LTASKTQGD
+1014 LTASKNQGD

-1073 ANGGIHPPVFGF
+1073 ANGGIRPPVYGF

-1161 NSTAQTVVNFT
+1161 SATAQTVVNFT

>member
-1 MGQLDLGT
+1 MSQLDLGT

-20 FTAGMDSAT
+20 FTAGMDAAT

-63 AATAAAG
+63 AATAAA
-70 ATVGVAALGKNT
+70 ATTVGVAALGKNT

-165 SQQLADLAFVV
+165 SQQLADLAFVI

-216 AMISKNQIDA
+216 TMISKNQIDA

-241 GGATDAIKKQ
+241 GGATDAIKQQ

-265 IGADL
+265 IGADI

-278 GGGRAVEWGNR
+278 GGGRAVEWGNK

-300 LREAQGDIED
+300 LREAQGSIED

-348 TPLIGGTTAALMT
+348 TPLIGGMTSALMT

-383 VAALIAA
+383 VATLIAA
-390 SPELRKSGSAF
+390 SPELRKAGSAF

-414 TAKQLADLAIQLIK
+414 TAKQLADLAIRLIK

-460 ALAPVVTAGAELA
+460 ALAPVATAGAELA
-473 SAFANLPTP
+473 AAFANLPTP
-482 VLAAVVALAALH
+482 VLAAVTALAALH
-494 GPLGPLVAKLT
+494 GPLGPLVSKFT
-505 DLGST
+505 DLGATS
-510 GGSVISALVADLQA
+510 GRVITNLVAQVQD
-524 MGTTGAATVKS
+524 MGTVWTRAEKS
-535 FTSAGSTLK
+535 TAG
-544 NTLTIFDR
+544 
-552 VGTSLRNDTTP
+552 VG
-563 GLLSASRELKA
+563 
-574 FEPAA
+574 A
-579 ALASNSVGAFSKAS
+579 ALASNIVPAAKSVSNELKTFGPAAQNAGNALTEVSKAS
-593 VNAGTGVFK
+593 ANAGTGVFK

-627 ALGAVSLLAGA
+627 ALGAVALLAGA

-663 TAAVS
+663 TAAVT

-734 NAVSAYNYAQN
+734 NAVSAYAYAQN

-793 DKSTDAMR
+793 DKATDAMR

-854 GMRNKIQAIQDEA
+854 GMRTKIQAIQDEA

-926 TEAGKKAIEDFINEV
+926 TEAGKKAVEDFINEV

-964 LGLVEASKGVFAID
+964 LGLVEASKGIFAID

-1014 LTASKTQGD
+1014 LTASKNQGD

-1073 ANGGIHPPVFGF
+1073 ANGGIRPPVYGF

-1161 NSTAQTVVNFT
+1161 AATAQTVVNFT

>member
-1 MGQLDLGT
+1 MSQLDLGT

-20 FTAGMDSAT
+20 FTAGMDAAT
-29 RRTQRFTADVQAQ
+29 RRTQRFTADVQTQ
-42 GGVVDRVFHSL
+42 GGVVDRVFHSM

-63 AATAAAG
+63 AATAAA
-70 ATVGVAALGKNT
+70 ATTVGVAALGKNT
-82 LSTGLAY
+82 ISTGLAY

-99 LKTMLGSQKAV
+99 LKIMLGSQKAV
-110 NEQMEKLGKLAQN
+110 NEQMEKLGKLARS
-123 SPFSKATFI
+123 SPFSEATFI

-241 GGATDAIKKQ
+241 GGATDAIKQQ

-265 IGADL
+265 IGADI

-278 GGGRAVEWGNR
+278 GGGRAVEWGNK

-300 LREAQGDIED
+300 LREAQGGIED

-390 SPELRKSGSAF
+390 SPELRKAGSAF

-414 TAKQLADLAIQLIK
+414 TAKQLADLAIRLIK

-482 VLAAVVALAALH
+482 VLAAVTALAALH
-494 GPLGPLVAKLT
+494 GPLAPLVSKFT
-505 DLGST
+505 DLGDVSKKSIT
-510 GGSVISALVADLQA
+510 QLVTSLQE
-524 MGTTGAATVKS
+524 MGTEQTRAVKS
-535 FTSAGSTLK
+535 FSGLGSAMTNAVAPAAKTVS
-544 NTLTIFDR
+544 N
-552 VGTSLRNDTTP
+552 
-563 GLLSASRELKA
+563 ELKTIA
-574 FEPAA
+574 PAA
-579 ALASNSVGAFSKAS
+579 QGAGNAITQVSKAS
-593 VNAGTGVFK
+593 AAAGPAVFN
-602 LSTLAK
+602 LGTLAK
-608 NAGSALAGAFGA
+608 NAGSRLAGAFA
-620 LLSPANL
+620 AILSPANL
-627 ALGAVSLLAGA
+627 ALGAVALLAGA

-643 QKQAEATQRVE
+643 QKQAEVTQRVE

-663 TAAVS
+663 TASVTAN
-668 AHTREVI
+668 TRELV
-675 RSKAE
+675 RNKAE
-680 TDGALSAYVALGGA
+680 QDGALAAYVALGGA
-694 AEDYIRAVSG
+694 ADDYVRAVAG

-713 KTLEAKR
+713 KVLAAKR
-720 EAAAKVETAYMDGT
+720 EEAAKTETAYMDGT
-734 NAVSAYNYAQN
+734 NAVSAYAYAHN

-756 SLQQQSEELQ
+756 SLQHQSEELQ

-793 DKSTDAMR
+793 DKATDAMR

-807 GSLVDAQLRSADAT
+807 GSLVDAQLRNIDAS

-831 GKITVDAY
+831 GQVMADAN
-839 GKVNVLDRSNRWFID
+839 GKVDIFNQNNRWFVQ
-854 GMRNKIQAIQDEA
+854 GMRDKIQAIQDEA
-867 RAFEKTSHSQEE
+867 RAFEKTGHTQEE
-879 AKAKADEW
+879 AKAKTQEW
-887 AHSLQEMAEKAGVP
+887 GAALAEMAEKAGVP
-901 KEAVDELVKTLGG
+901 KEQINDLIKSLGG

-926 TEAGKKAIEDFINEV
+926 TEQGKRAIDDFIEAT
-941 SKKGGTLTLDARN
+941 SKKNGVLTLDANN
-954 DPAVEQLAHT
+954 DPAVAQLAQT
-964 LGLVEASKGVFAID
+964 LGLVEVSKGVFAID

-989 AGIAQVNTST
+989 AGLAQVNTST

-1014 LTASKTQGD
+1014 LAASKNQGD
-1023 NTSAVM
+1023 NTSAAM

-1041 EQARRYINSLSSYI
+1041 EQAQRYINSLASYI

-1073 ANGGIHPPVFGF
+1073 ANGGIRPPVFGF
-1085 ANGTE
+1085 ANGSE

-1151 GSASEGQAER
+1151 GSATEGQAER
-1161 NSTAQTVVNFT
+1161 SATAQTVVNFT

>member
-1 MGQLDLGT
+1 MSQLDLGT

-20 FTAGMDSAT
+20 FTAGMDAAT
-29 RRTQRFTADVQAQ
+29 RRTQRFTADVQTQ

-63 AATAAAG
+63 AATAAA
-70 ATVGVAALGKNT
+70 ATTVGVAALGKNT

-241 GGATDAIKKQ
+241 GGATDAIKQQ

-278 GGGRAVEWGNR
+278 GGGRAVEWGNK

-300 LREAQGDIED
+300 LREAQGGVED
-310 FLSPAFK
+310 FLSPAF
-317 NISKGLDAANNALK
+317 NSISKGLDAANNALK

-390 SPELRKSGSAF
+390 SPELRKAGSAF

-414 TAKQLADLAIQLIK
+414 TAKQLADLAIRLIK

-460 ALAPVVTAGAELA
+460 ALAPVATAGAELA
-473 SAFANLPTP
+473 AAFANLPTP
-482 VLAAVVALAALH
+482 VLAAVTALAALH
-494 GPLGPLVAKLT
+494 GPLGPLVSKLT

-510 GGSVISALVADLQA
+510 GSRVISALVAQVQD
-524 MGTTGAATVKS
+524 MGTVWTRAEKSTAGVGAAMASNIVPAAKS
-535 FTSAGSTLK
+535 VS
-544 NTLTIFDR
+544 N
-552 VGTSLRNDTTP
+552 
-563 GLLSASRELKA
+563 ELKT
-574 FEPAA
+574 FGPAA
-579 ALASNSVGAFSKAS
+579 QNAGNALTEVGKAS
-593 VNAGTGVFK
+593 ANAGTGVFK

-627 ALGAVSLLAGA
+627 ALGAVTLLAAA
-638 FAAYS
+638 FSAYS
-643 QKQAEATQRVE
+643 QKQAETTQRVE

-663 TAAVS
+663 TASVTAN
-668 AHTREVI
+668 TRELV
-675 RSKAE
+675 RNKAE
-680 TDGALSAYVALGGA
+680 QDGALAAYVALGGA
-694 AEDYIRAVSG
+694 ADDYVRAVAG
-704 EGEAMERVN
+704 EGEAVERVN
-713 KTLEAKR
+713 KVLAAKR
-720 EAAAKVETAYMDGT
+720 EEAAKTETAYMDGT
-734 NAVSAYNYAQN
+734 SAVSAYAYAHS

-751 EKVTA
+751 EKVTD
-756 SLQQQSEELQ
+756 SLKSQGDELR

-793 DKSTDAMR
+793 DKATDAMR

-807 GSLVDAQLRSADAT
+807 GSLVDAQLRNIDAS

-831 GKITVDAY
+831 GQVMADAN
-839 GKVNVLDRSNRWFID
+839 GKVDIFNQNNRWFVQ
-854 GMRNKIQAIQDEA
+854 GMRDKIQAIQDEA
-867 RAFEKTSHSQEE
+867 RAFEKTGHTQEE
-879 AKAKADEW
+879 AKAKTQEW
-887 AHSLQEMAEKAGVP
+887 STALAEMAEKAGVP
-901 KEAVDELVKTLGG
+901 KEQINDLIRSLGG

-926 TEAGKKAIEDFINEV
+926 TEAGKRAIDDFIEAT
-941 SKKGGTLTLDARN
+941 SKKNGVLTLDANN
-954 DPAVEQLAHT
+954 DPAVAQLAQT
-964 LGLVEASKGVFAID
+964 LGLVEVSKGVFAID
-978 ANNEPATAKLL
+978 ANSEPATAKLI

-1007 NNRFQQV
+1007 NSRFQQV
-1014 LTASKTQGD
+1014 LAASKSQGD
-1023 NTSAVM
+1023 NTSAAM

-1035 YASAKA
+1035 YASARA
-1041 EQARRYINSLSSYI
+1041 EQAQRYINSLSSYI

-1073 ANGGIHPPVFGF
+1073 ANGGIRPPVYGF

-1151 GSASEGQAER
+1151 GSATEGQAER
-1161 NSTAQTVVNFT
+1161 ASTAQTVVNFT

>member
-1 MGQLDLGT
+1 MSQLDLGT

-20 FTAGMDSAT
+20 FTAGMDAAT

-42 GGVVDRVFHSL
+42 GGVVDRVFHSM

-63 AATAAAG
+63 AATAAA
-70 ATVGVAALGKNT
+70 ATSVGVAALGKNT
-82 LSTGLAY
+82 ISTGLAY

-278 GGGRAVEWGNR
+278 GGGRAVEWGNK

-390 SPELRKSGSAF
+390 SPELRKAGGAF

-494 GPLGPLVAKLT
+494 GPLAPLVSKLT
-505 DLGST
+505 DLGDVSKK
-510 GGSVISALVADLQA
+510 SISQFV
-524 MGTTGAATVKS
+524 
-535 FTSAGSTLK
+535 
-544 NTLTIFDR
+544 
-552 VGTSLRNDTTP
+552 TSLQELGTEQTRAVKNFS
-563 GLLSASRELKA
+563 GLGSAMTNAVAPAAKTVSNELKTIA
-574 FEPAA
+574 PAA
-579 ALASNSVGAFSKAS
+579 QGAGNAITQVSKAS
-593 VNAGTGVFK
+593 AAAGPAVFN
-602 LSTLAK
+602 LGTLAK
-608 NAGSALAGAFGA
+608 NAGSRLAGAFA
-620 LLSPANL
+620 AILSPANL
-627 ALGAVSLLAGA
+627 ALGAVALLAGA

-643 QKQAEATQRVE
+643 QKQAEVTQRVE

-793 DKSTDAMR
+793 DKATDAMR

-854 GMRNKIQAIQDEA
+854 GMRAKIQAIQDEA
-867 RAFEKTSHSQEE
+867 RAFEKTGHTQEE

-914 IPEVKQMTFTAD
+914 IPEVKQTTFTAD
-926 TEAGKKAIEDFINEV
+926 TEAGKKAVEDFINEV
-941 SKKGGTLTLDARN
+941 SKKNGTLTLDARN

-1014 LTASKTQGD
+1014 LTASKNQGD

-1041 EQARRYINSLSSYI
+1041 EQAQRYINSLSSYV

-1073 ANGGIHPPVFGF
+1073 ANGGIRPPVYGF

-1161 NSTAQTVVNFT
+1161 AATAQTVVNFT

-1188 EGAAIARL
+1188 EGAALARL

>member
-1 MGQLDLGT
+1 MSQLDLGT

-42 GGVVDRVFHSL
+42 GGVVDRVFHSM

-63 AATAAAG
+63 AATAAA
-70 ATVGVAALGKNT
+70 ATTVGVAALGKNT

-165 SQQLADLAFVV
+165 SQQLADLAFVI

-226 DQAIDALTKGMMEKF
+226 DQAIDALTKGMMDKF
-241 GGATDAIKKQ
+241 GGATDAIKQQ

-265 IGADL
+265 IGADI
-270 GKMFIDPA
+270 GKMFINPA
-278 GGGRAVEWGNR
+278 GGGRAVEWGNK

-300 LREAQGDIED
+300 LREAQGGIED
-310 FLSPAFK
+310 FLSPAF
-317 NISKGLDAANNALK
+317 NSISKGLDAANNALK

-390 SPELRKSGSAF
+390 SPELRKAGSAF

-435 SGAKGLGTFL
+435 SGAKGLGVFL

-460 ALAPVVTAGAELA
+460 ALAPVATAGAELA
-473 SAFANLPTP
+473 AAFANLPTP
-482 VLAAVVALAALH
+482 VLAAVTALAALH
-494 GPLGPLVAKLT
+494 GPLGPLVSKFT
-505 DLGST
+505 DLGATT
-510 GGSVISALVADLQA
+510 GRVVTNLVAQVQE
-524 MGTTGAATVKS
+524 MGTVWTKAEKS
-535 FTSAGSTLK
+535 TA
-544 NTLTIFDR
+544 
-552 VGTSLRNDTTP
+552 
-563 GLLSASRELKA
+563 
-574 FEPAA
+574 
-579 ALASNSVGAFSKAS
+579 SVGAAMASNIVPAAKSVSNELKTFGPAAQNAGNALTEVGKAS
-593 VNAGTGVFK
+593 ANAGTGVFK

-627 ALGAVSLLAGA
+627 ALGAVTLLAAA
-638 FAAYS
+638 FSAYS
-643 QKQAEATQRVE
+643 QKQAETTQRVE

-663 TAAVS
+663 TASVTAN
-668 AHTREVI
+668 TRELV
-675 RSKAE
+675 RNKAE
-680 TDGALSAYVALGGA
+680 QDGALAAYVALGGA
-694 AEDYIRAVSG
+694 ADDYVRAVAG

-713 KTLEAKR
+713 KVLAAKR
-720 EAAAKVETAYMDGT
+720 EEAAKTETAYMDGT
-734 NAVSAYNYAQN
+734 NAVSAYAYAHN

-751 EKVTA
+751 EKVTD
-756 SLQQQSEELQ
+756 SLKSQGEELQ
-766 RAQDETRKNTSEAE
+766 RAREETRKNTSEAE

-793 DKSTDAMR
+793 DKATDAMR

-807 GSLVDAQLRSADAT
+807 GSLVDAQLRNIDAS

-831 GKITVDAY
+831 GQVMADAN
-839 GKVNVLDRSNRWFID
+839 GKVDIFNQNNRWFVQ
-854 GMRNKIQAIQDEA
+854 GMRDKIQAIQDEA
-867 RAFEKTSHSQEE
+867 RAFEKTGHTQEE
-879 AKAKADEW
+879 AKAKTQEW
-887 AHSLQEMAEKAGVP
+887 STALAEMAEKAGVP
-901 KEAVDELVKTLGG
+901 REQINELIKSLGG

-926 TEAGKKAIEDFINEV
+926 TEAGKRAIDDFIEAT
-941 SKKGGTLTLDARN
+941 SKKNGVLTLDANN
-954 DPAVEQLAHT
+954 DPAVAQLAQT
-964 LGLVEASKGVFAID
+964 LGLVEVSTGVFAID
-978 ANNEPATAKLL
+978 ANSEPATAKLF
-989 AGIAQVNTST
+989 AGLAQVNTST

-1007 NNRFQQV
+1007 NSRFQQV
-1014 LTASKTQGD
+1014 LAASKSQGD
-1023 NTSAVM
+1023 NTSSSM

-1035 YASAKA
+1035 YASARA
-1041 EQARRYINSLSSYI
+1041 EQAQRYINSLSSYI

-1073 ANGGIHPPVFGF
+1073 ANGGIRPPVFGF

-1151 GSASEGQAER
+1151 GSATESQAER
-1161 NSTAQTVVNFT
+1161 TATAQTVVNFT

-1188 EGAAIARL
+1188 EGAALARL

>member
-1 MGQLDLGT
+1 MSQLDLGT

-20 FTAGMDSAT
+20 FTAGMDAAT
-29 RRTQRFTADVQAQ
+29 RRTQRFTTDVQTQ
-42 GGVVDRVFHSL
+42 GGIVDRVFHSL

-63 AATAAAG
+63 AATAAA
-70 ATVGVAALGKNT
+70 ATTVGVAALGKNT
-82 LSTGLAY
+82 ISTGLAY

-241 GGATDAIKKQ
+241 GGATDAIKQQ

-265 IGADL
+265 IGADI

-278 GGGRAVEWGNR
+278 GGGRAVEWGNK

-300 LREAQGDIED
+300 LREAQGGIED

-348 TPLIGGTTAALMT
+348 TPLIGGTTAALMA

-390 SPELRKSGSAF
+390 SPELRKAGSAF

-414 TAKQLADLAIQLIK
+414 TAKQLADLAIRLIK

-460 ALAPVVTAGAELA
+460 ALAPVATAGAELA
-473 SAFANLPTP
+473 ASFANLPTP
-482 VLAAVVALAALH
+482 VLAAVTALAALH
-494 GPLGPLVAKLT
+494 GPLGPLVSKFT
-505 DLGST
+505 DLGATS
-510 GGSVISALVADLQA
+510 GRVIMNLVAQVQD
-524 MGTTGAATVKS
+524 MGTVWTRAEKSTAGVGAAMASNIVPAAKS
-535 FTSAGSTLK
+535 VS
-544 NTLTIFDR
+544 N
-552 VGTSLRNDTTP
+552 
-563 GLLSASRELKA
+563 ELKT
-574 FEPAA
+574 FGPAA
-579 ALASNSVGAFSKAS
+579 QNAGNALTEVGKAS
-593 VNAGTGVFK
+593 ANAGTGVFK

-627 ALGAVSLLAGA
+627 ALGAVTLLAAA

-654 EYKETLDRT
+654 EYKDTLDRT
-663 TAAVS
+663 TAAVT
-668 AHTREVI
+668 ANTRELV
-675 RSKAE
+675 RNKAE
-680 TDGALSAYVALGGA
+680 QDGALAAYVALGGA
-694 AEDYIRAVSG
+694 ADDYVRAVAG

-713 KTLEAKR
+713 KVLAAKR
-720 EAAAKVETAYMDGT
+720 EEAAKTETAYMDGT
-734 NAVSAYNYAQN
+734 NAVSAYAYAHN

-751 EKVTA
+751 EKVTD
-756 SLQQQSEELQ
+756 SLKSQGEELQ
-766 RAQDETRKNTSEAE
+766 RAREETRKNTSEAE

-793 DKSTDAMR
+793 DKATDAMR

-807 GSLVDAQLRSADAT
+807 GSLVDAQLRNIDAS

-831 GKITVDAY
+831 GQVMADAN
-839 GKVNVLDRSNRWFID
+839 GKVDIFNQNNRWFVQ
-854 GMRNKIQAIQDEA
+854 GMRDKIQAIQDEA
-867 RAFEKTSHSQEE
+867 RAFEKTGHTQEE
-879 AKAKADEW
+879 AKAKTQEW
-887 AHSLQEMAEKAGVP
+887 STALAEMAEKAGVP
-901 KEAVDELVKTLGG
+901 KEQINDLIRSLGG

-926 TEAGKKAIEDFINEV
+926 TEAGKRAIDDFIEAT
-941 SKKGGTLTLDARN
+941 SKKNGVLTLDANN
-954 DPAVEQLAHT
+954 DPAVAQLAQT
-964 LGLVEASKGVFAID
+964 LGLVEVSTGVFAID
-978 ANNEPATAKLL
+978 ANSEPATAKLI

-1014 LTASKTQGD
+1014 LAASKNQGD
-1023 NTSAVM
+1023 NTSAAM

-1035 YASAKA
+1035 YASARA
-1041 EQARRYINSLSSYI
+1041 EQAQRYINSLSSYI

-1073 ANGGIHPPVFGF
+1073 ANGGIRPPVFGF

-1151 GSASEGQAER
+1151 GSATEGRAER
-1161 NSTAQTVVNFT
+1161 ASTAQTVVNFT

-1188 EGAAIARL
+1188 EGAALARL

>member
-1 MGQLDLGT
+1 MSQLDLGT

-270 GKMFIDPA
+270 GKLFIDPA
-278 GGGRAVEWGNR
+278 GGGRAVEWGNK

-390 SPELRKSGSAF
+390 SPELRKAGGAF

-414 TAKQLADLAIQLIK
+414 TTKQLADLAIQLIK

-435 SGAKGLGTFL
+435 EGAKGLGAFL

-494 GPLGPLVAKLT
+494 GPLAPLVSKLT
-505 DLGST
+505 DLGDVSKKSIT
-510 GGSVISALVADLQA
+510 QLVTSLQE
-524 MGTTGAATVKS
+524 MGTEQTRAVKTFSGLGNAMTNAVAPAAKTVS
-535 FTSAGSTLK
+535 
-544 NTLTIFDR
+544 N
-552 VGTSLRNDTTP
+552 
-563 GLLSASRELKA
+563 ELKTIA
-574 FEPAA
+574 PAA
-579 ALASNSVGAFSKAS
+579 QGAGNAITQVSKAS
-593 VNAGTGVFK
+593 AAAGPAVFN
-602 LSTLAK
+602 LGTLAK
-608 NAGSALAGAFGA
+608 NAGSRLAGAFA
-620 LLSPANL
+620 AILSPANL
-627 ALGAVSLLAGA
+627 ALGAVALLAGA

-643 QKQAEATQRVE
+643 QKQAEVTQRVE

-793 DKSTDAMR
+793 DKATDAMR

-854 GMRNKIQAIQDEA
+854 GMRAKIQAIQDEA
-867 RAFEKTSHSQEE
+867 RAFEKTSHTQEE

-914 IPEVKQMTFTAD
+914 IPEVKQTTFTAD
-926 TEAGKKAIEDFINEV
+926 TEAGKKAVEDFINEV
-941 SKKGGTLTLDARN
+941 SKKNGTLTLDARN

-964 LGLVEASKGVFAID
+964 LGLVEASKGIFAID

-1014 LTASKTQGD
+1014 LTASKSQGD

-1041 EQARRYINSLSSYI
+1041 EQAQRYINSLSSYI

-1073 ANGGIHPPVFGF
+1073 ANGGIRPPVFGF

-1161 NSTAQTVVNFT
+1161 SATAQTVVNFT

-1188 EGAAIARL
+1188 EGAALARL

>member
-1 MGQLDLGT
+1 MSQLDLGT

-20 FTAGMDSAT
+20 FTAGMDAAT

-63 AATAAAG
+63 AATAAA
-70 ATVGVAALGKNT
+70 ATTVGVAALGKNT

-278 GGGRAVEWGNR
+278 GGGRAVEWGNK

-300 LREAQGDIED
+300 LQEAQGGVED

-390 SPELRKSGSAF
+390 SPELRKAGGAF

-494 GPLGPLVAKLT
+494 GPLGPLVSKLT
-505 DLGST
+505 DLGDTSKKSIT
-510 GGSVISALVADLQA
+510 QLVTSLQE
-524 MGTTGAATVKS
+524 MGTEQTRAVKTFSGLGNAMTNAVAPAAKTVS
-535 FTSAGSTLK
+535 
-544 NTLTIFDR
+544 N
-552 VGTSLRNDTTP
+552 
-563 GLLSASRELKA
+563 ELKTIA
-574 FEPAA
+574 PAA
-579 ALASNSVGAFSKAS
+579 QGAGNAITQVSKAS
-593 VNAGTGVFK
+593 AAAGPAVFN
-602 LSTLAK
+602 LGTLAK

-627 ALGAVSLLAGA
+627 ALGAVSLLAAA
-638 FAAYS
+638 FSAYS

-663 TAAVS
+663 TASVTAN
-668 AHTREVI
+668 TRELV
-675 RSKAE
+675 RNKAE
-680 TDGALSAYVALGGA
+680 QDGALAAYVALGGA
-694 AEDYIRAVSG
+694 AEDYIRAVAG
-704 EGEAMERVN
+704 EGEAVERVN
-713 KTLEAKR
+713 KVLAAKR
-720 EAAAKVETAYMDGT
+720 EEAAKTETAYMDGT
-734 NAVSAYNYAQN
+734 NAVSAYAYAQN

-793 DKSTDAMR
+793 DKATDAMR

-854 GMRNKIQAIQDEA
+854 GMRAKIQAIQDEA
-867 RAFEKTSHSQEE
+867 RAFEKTSHTQEE

-914 IPEVKQMTFTAD
+914 IPEVKQTTFTAD
-926 TEAGKKAIEDFINEV
+926 TEAGKKAVEDFINEV
-941 SKKGGTLTLDARN
+941 SKKNGTLTLDARN

-989 AGIAQVNTST
+989 AGLAQVNTST

-1014 LTASKTQGD
+1014 LAASKSQGD

-1073 ANGGIHPPVFGF
+1073 ANGGIRPPVYGF

-1151 GSASEGQAER
+1151 GSATEGQVER
-1161 NSTAQTVVNFT
+1161 SATAQTVVNFT

-1188 EGAAIARL
+1188 EGAALARL

>member
-1 MGQLDLGT
+1 MSQLDLGT

-20 FTAGMDSAT
+20 FTAGMDAAT

-63 AATAAAG
+63 AATAAA
-70 ATVGVAALGKNT
+70 ATSVGVAALGKNT

-132 SAQQQLIAFGV
+132 GAQQQLIAFGV

-251 WSGAADRIKAANRD
+251 WFGAADRIKAANRD

-278 GGGRAVEWGNR
+278 GGGRAVEWGNK

-300 LREAQGDIED
+300 LREAQGGVED

-390 SPELRKSGSAF
+390 SPELRKAGGAF

-494 GPLGPLVAKLT
+494 GPLAPLVSKLT
-505 DLGST
+505 DLGDVSKKSIT
-510 GGSVISALVADLQA
+510 QFVTSLQE
-524 MGTTGAATVKS
+524 MGTEQTRAVKTFSGLGNAMTNAVAPAAKTVS
-535 FTSAGSTLK
+535 
-544 NTLTIFDR
+544 N
-552 VGTSLRNDTTP
+552 
-563 GLLSASRELKA
+563 ELKTIA
-574 FEPAA
+574 PAA
-579 ALASNSVGAFSKAS
+579 QGAGNAITQVSKAS
-593 VNAGTGVFK
+593 AAAGPAVFN
-602 LSTLAK
+602 LGTLAK
-608 NAGSALAGAFGA
+608 NAGSRLAGAFA
-620 LLSPANL
+620 AILSPANL
-627 ALGAVSLLAGA
+627 ALGAVALLAGA

-694 AEDYIRAVSG
+694 AEDYIRAVAG

-793 DKSTDAMR
+793 DKATDAMR

-854 GMRNKIQAIQDEA
+854 GMRTKIQAIQDEA
-867 RAFEKTSHSQEE
+867 RAFEKTSHTQEE

-914 IPEVKQMTFTAD
+914 IPEVKQTTFTAD
-926 TEAGKKAIEDFINEV
+926 TEAGKKAVEDFINEV
-941 SKKGGTLTLDARN
+941 SKKNGTLTLDARN

-964 LGLVEASKGVFAID
+964 LGLVEASKGIFAID

-1014 LTASKTQGD
+1014 LAASKSQSD
-1023 NTSAVM
+1023 NTSGVM

-1041 EQARRYINSLSSYI
+1041 EQARRYVNSLSSYI

-1073 ANGGIHPPVFGF
+1073 ANGGIRPPVYGF

-1151 GSASEGQAER
+1151 GSASEGQVER
-1161 NSTAQTVVNFT
+1161 SATAQTVVNFT

-1188 EGAAIARL
+1188 EGAALARL
-1196 VGSL
+1196 VWSL

>member
-1 MGQLDLGT
+1 MSQLDLGT

-20 FTAGMDSAT
+20 FTAGMDAAT

-63 AATAAAG
+63 AATAAA
-70 ATVGVAALGKNT
+70 ATTVGVAALGKNT

-278 GGGRAVEWGNR
+278 GGGRAVEWGNK

-310 FLSPAFK
+310 FLGPAFK

-390 SPELRKSGSAF
+390 SPELRKAGGAF

-414 TAKQLADLAIQLIK
+414 TTKQLADLAIQLIK

-435 SGAKGLGTFL
+435 EGAKGLGAFL

-494 GPLGPLVAKLT
+494 GPLAPLVSKLT
-505 DLGST
+505 DLGDVSKKSIT
-510 GGSVISALVADLQA
+510 QLVTSLQE
-524 MGTTGAATVKS
+524 MGTEQTRAVKTFSGLGNAMTNAVAPAAKTVS
-535 FTSAGSTLK
+535 
-544 NTLTIFDR
+544 N
-552 VGTSLRNDTTP
+552 
-563 GLLSASRELKA
+563 ELKTIA
-574 FEPAA
+574 PAA
-579 ALASNSVGAFSKAS
+579 QGAGNAITQVSKAS
-593 VNAGTGVFK
+593 AAAGPAVFN
-602 LSTLAK
+602 LGTLAK
-608 NAGSALAGAFGA
+608 NAGSRLAGAFA
-620 LLSPANL
+620 AILSPANL
-627 ALGAVSLLAGA
+627 ALGAVALLAGA

-643 QKQAEATQRVE
+643 QKQAEVTQRVE

-704 EGEAMERVN
+704 EGEALERVN

-793 DKSTDAMR
+793 DKATDAMR
-801 AQNAAQ
+801 AQNSAQ

-926 TEAGKKAIEDFINEV
+926 TEAGKKAVEDFINEV

-964 LGLVEASKGVFAID
+964 LGLVEASKGIFAID

-989 AGIAQVNTST
+989 AGLAQVNTST

-1014 LTASKTQGD
+1014 LAASKSQSD
-1023 NTSAVM
+1023 NTSGVM

-1041 EQARRYINSLSSYI
+1041 EQAQRYINSLSSYI
-1055 DVYYRKHGESAQ
+1055 DVYYTKHNESPQ
-1067 LLPDTF
+1067 LLPDHF
-1073 ANGGIHPPVFGF
+1073 ADGGIRPPVYGF

-1144 RVSQHAN
+1144 RVSQRAN
-1151 GSASEGQAER
+1151 GSATEGQAER
-1161 NSTAQTVVNFT
+1161 AATAQTVVNFT

>member
-1 MGQLDLGT
+1 MSQLDLGT

-20 FTAGMDSAT
+20 FTAGMDAAT

-63 AATAAAG
+63 AATAAA
-70 ATVGVAALGKNT
+70 ATTLGVAALGKNT

-270 GKMFIDPA
+270 GKLFIDPA
-278 GGGRAVEWGNR
+278 GGGRAVEWGNK

-390 SPELRKSGSAF
+390 SPELRKAGSAF

-414 TAKQLADLAIQLIK
+414 TTKQLADLAIQLIK

-435 SGAKGLGTFL
+435 EGAKGLGAFL

-494 GPLGPLVAKLT
+494 GPLAPLVSKLT
-505 DLGST
+505 DLGDVSKKSIT
-510 GGSVISALVADLQA
+510 QLVTSLQE
-524 MGTTGAATVKS
+524 MGTEQTRAVKTFSGLGNAMTNAVAPAAKTVS
-535 FTSAGSTLK
+535 
-544 NTLTIFDR
+544 N
-552 VGTSLRNDTTP
+552 
-563 GLLSASRELKA
+563 ELKTIA
-574 FEPAA
+574 PAA
-579 ALASNSVGAFSKAS
+579 QGAGNAITQVSKAS
-593 VNAGTGVFK
+593 AAAGPAVFN
-602 LSTLAK
+602 LGTLAK
-608 NAGSALAGAFGA
+608 NAGSRLAGAFA
-620 LLSPANL
+620 AILSPANL
-627 ALGAVSLLAGA
+627 ALGAVALLAGA

-643 QKQAEATQRVE
+643 QKQAEVTQRVE

-780 RAVEAER
+780 RAVEVER

-793 DKSTDAMR
+793 DKATDAMR

-831 GKITVDAY
+831 GQITVDAY

-854 GMRNKIQAIQDEA
+854 GMRAKIQAIQDEA
-867 RAFEKTSHSQEE
+867 RAFEKTSHTQEE

-914 IPEVKQMTFTAD
+914 IPEVKQTTFTAD
-926 TEAGKKAIEDFINEV
+926 TEAGKKAVEDFINEV
-941 SKKGGTLTLDARN
+941 SKKNGTLTLDARN

-964 LGLVEASKGVFAID
+964 LGLVEASKGIFAID

-989 AGIAQVNTST
+989 AGLAQVNTST

-1014 LTASKTQGD
+1014 LTASKNQSD
-1023 NTSAVM
+1023 NTSGVM

-1073 ANGGIHPPVFGF
+1073 ANGGIRPPVYGF

-1161 NSTAQTVVNFT
+1161 SATAQTVVNFT

>member
-1 MGQLDLGT
+1 MSQLDLGT

-20 FTAGMDSAT
+20 FTAGMDAAT
-29 RRTQRFTADVQAQ
+29 RRTQRFTADVQTQ
-42 GGVVDRVFHSL
+42 GGIVDRVFHSL

-63 AATAAAG
+63 AATAAA
-70 ATVGVAALGKNT
+70 ATTVGVAALGKNT
-82 LSTGLAY
+82 LTTGLAY

-278 GGGRAVEWGNR
+278 GGGRAVEWGNK

-300 LREAQGDIED
+300 LQEAQGGVED

-348 TPLIGGTTAALMT
+348 TPLISGTTAALMT

-390 SPELRKSGSAF
+390 SPELRKAGGAF

-494 GPLGPLVAKLT
+494 GPLGPLVSKLT
-505 DLGST
+505 DLGDVSKK
-510 GGSVISALVADLQA
+510 SISQFV
-524 MGTTGAATVKS
+524 
-535 FTSAGSTLK
+535 
-544 NTLTIFDR
+544 
-552 VGTSLRNDTTP
+552 TSLQELGTEQTRAVKNFS
-563 GLLSASRELKA
+563 GLGSAMTNAVAPAAKTVSNELKTIA
-574 FEPAA
+574 PAA
-579 ALASNSVGAFSKAS
+579 QGAGNAITQVSKAS
-593 VNAGTGVFK
+593 AAAGPAVFN
-602 LSTLAK
+602 LGTLAK
-608 NAGSALAGAFGA
+608 NAGSRLAGAFA
-620 LLSPANL
+620 AILSPANL
-627 ALGAVSLLAGA
+627 ALGAVALLAGA

-643 QKQAEATQRVE
+643 QKQAEVTQRVE

-793 DKSTDAMR
+793 DRATDAMR

-854 GMRNKIQAIQDEA
+854 GMRTKIQAIQDEA
-867 RAFEKTSHSQEE
+867 RAFEKTGHSQEE

-926 TEAGKKAIEDFINEV
+926 TEAGKKAVEDFINEV

-964 LGLVEASKGVFAID
+964 LGLVEASKGIFAID
-978 ANNEPATAKLL
+978 ANNEPATVKLL
-989 AGIAQVNTST
+989 AGLAQVNTST

-1014 LTASKTQGD
+1014 LAASKSQGD

-1055 DVYYRKHGESAQ
+1055 DVYYRRHGESAQ

-1073 ANGGIHPPVFGF
+1073 ANGGIRPPVFGF

-1151 GSASEGQAER
+1151 GSATEGQVER
-1161 NSTAQTVVNFT
+1161 SATAQTVVNFT

-1188 EGAAIARL
+1188 EGAALARL

>member
-1 MGQLDLGT
+1 MSQLDLGT

-20 FTAGMDSAT
+20 FTAGMDAAT
-29 RRTQRFTADVQAQ
+29 RRTQRFTADVQTQ
-42 GGVVDRVFHSL
+42 GGIVDRVFHSL

-63 AATAAAG
+63 AATAAA
-70 ATVGVAALGKNT
+70 ATTVGVAALGKNT

-241 GGATDAIKKQ
+241 GGATDAIKQQ

-265 IGADL
+265 IGADI

-278 GGGRAVEWGNR
+278 GGGRAVEWGNK

-300 LREAQGDIED
+300 LREAQGSIED

-390 SPELRKSGSAF
+390 SPELRKAGSAF

-460 ALAPVVTAGAELA
+460 ALAPVATAGAELA
-473 SAFANLPTP
+473 AAFANLPTP
-482 VLAAVVALAALH
+482 VLAAVTALAALH
-494 GPLGPLVAKLT
+494 GPLGPLVSKFT
-505 DLGST
+505 DLGATS
-510 GGSVISALVADLQA
+510 GRVITNLVAQVQE
-524 MGTTGAATVKS
+524 MGTVWTRAEKSTAGVVAAMASNIVPAAKS
-535 FTSAGSTLK
+535 VS
-544 NTLTIFDR
+544 N
-552 VGTSLRNDTTP
+552 
-563 GLLSASRELKA
+563 ELKT
-574 FEPAA
+574 FGPAA
-579 ALASNSVGAFSKAS
+579 QNAGNALTEVGKAS
-593 VNAGTGVFK
+593 ANAGTGVFK

-627 ALGAVSLLAGA
+627 ALGAVTLLAAA
-638 FAAYS
+638 FSAYS
-643 QKQAEATQRVE
+643 QKQAETTQRVE

-663 TAAVS
+663 TASVTAN
-668 AHTREVI
+668 TRELV
-675 RSKAE
+675 RNKAE
-680 TDGALSAYVALGGA
+680 QDGALAAYVALGGA
-694 AEDYIRAVSG
+694 ADDYVRAVAG

-713 KTLEAKR
+713 KVLAAKR
-720 EAAAKVETAYMDGT
+720 EEAAKTETAYMDGT
-734 NAVSAYNYAQN
+734 NAVSAYAYAHN

-751 EKVTA
+751 EKVTD
-756 SLQQQSEELQ
+756 SLKSQGDELR

-793 DKSTDAMR
+793 DKATDAMR

-807 GSLVDAQLRSADAT
+807 GSLVDAQLRNIDAS

-831 GKITVDAY
+831 GQVMADANGKIDIF
-839 GKVNVLDRSNRWFID
+839 NQNNRWFVQ
-854 GMRNKIQAIQDEA
+854 GMRDKIQAIQDEA
-867 RAFEKTSHSQEE
+867 RAFEKTGHTQEE
-879 AKAKADEW
+879 AKAKTQEW
-887 AHSLQEMAEKAGVP
+887 STALAEMAEKAGVP
-901 KEAVDELVKTLGG
+901 REQINDLIKSLGG

-926 TEAGKKAIEDFINEV
+926 TEQGKRAIDDFIEAT
-941 SKKGGTLTLDARN
+941 SKKNGVLTLDANN
-954 DPAVEQLAHT
+954 DPAVAQLAQT
-964 LGLVEASKGVFAID
+964 LGLVEVSTGVFAID
-978 ANNEPATAKLL
+978 ANNEPATAKLI

-1014 LTASKTQGD
+1014 LAASKSQGD
-1023 NTSAVM
+1023 NTSAAM

-1035 YASAKA
+1035 YASARA
-1041 EQARRYINSLSSYI
+1041 EQAQRYINSLASYI

-1073 ANGGIHPPVFGF
+1073 ANGGIRPPVFGF

-1151 GSASEGQAER
+1151 GSATEGQAER
-1161 NSTAQTVVNFT
+1161 SATAQTVVNFT

-1188 EGAAIARL
+1188 EGAALARL